1 MKKILHT
8 IYTCLLWMGFIGFAL
23 SGCKDDDLAKNN
35 GDVVEGVPITVNLNI
50 SGKAVTDVTVE
61 TRASGSNYSWLSDV
75 VICVFHGDGS
85 FEQIVTNYGDNS
97 SLTVDS
103 YADSEIDSYGNRRY
117 KVSFKSTSG
126 TKKLIAVAN
135 VADGGYWE
143 GLTTLLKD
151 VYVNKKT
158 FDEVKA
164 LIAGLNKNILK
175 QAASEDGV
183 PPFSIASS
191 SQMFMSGWNQN
202 VAFKTDGSVTRGDYG
217 SEIDNNVIAV
227 QMYRS
232 MANIT
237 FNIAAAPE
245 GARGTFI
252 PTSYRVYNIPTE
264 SYLMNDKQGGKVFA
278 LTSAIPGMDAK
289 TGYIHTASSPIGTAQ
304 GGNYSFNFYM
314 PENVQAEGSNATTG
328 GERDVLYQQRD
339 MWESQG
345 NSGAAPENKD
355 WTHAP
360 DQSTFVVIS
369 GTYESKSTATDEHYI
384 GNVEYTI
391 HLGDFSTETGS
402 LKNFS
407 VERNVSYTY
416 NVQVLGV
423 NNIVVEATTNNGE
436 KQPGAEGSIYDRAD
450 TEYAY
455 NLDAHYEQVFLE
467 YNLSNIVAELKKQ
480 NPSNNGELDE
490 AIANQ
495 LVLVIQ
501 SEAMDHNKDGV
512 VNKRGSLKPYKI
524 YADAIAQGEDAAA
537 KAKADILNGDMDGSA
552 TPTKGFDYKWIEFWP
567 QTGTTIAAY
576 PGMSSWAMD
585 ELGAEYGETEMVN
598 QQFYA
603 DADGKTNHGYG
614 NPQNLK
620 DVYDIIVAMG
630 KAVRSIYNNEQ
641 ITTGSMND
649 DGIIITDA
657 NAGTTNEPKYVARFT
672 AFVNEYYYLRHPLT
686 GAKVS
691 MWSVMTNKIPREM
704 IIAMSTKTSLDGN
717 SSYSKI
723 HSYISQLSMETFY
736 SDRAEDSNINAF
748 GMETY
753 NETPLYSFGEKE
765 STTGLSDSDG
775 RGNQKVLIGAST
787 TTTPQWSDY
796 IISSGNGWTQSV
808 GTDHSTHKLTDD
820 AYNLKAAY
828 SACMS
833 RNRDLN
839 GNGKIDENEIRW
851 YLASLNEYI
860 RMGIGANAISSAAKL
875 FTGDKTAMKNGATAT
890 SSDGYPSAYIKD
902 GSLYYT
908 SSSSGKRV
916 YWAIE
921 KGSYGAINSGY
932 DSSPL
937 PIRCIRVLPS
947 PSGKEGQDISSIT
960 GITSDLTYEELN
972 DKDLKVLKFEGR
984 LMSSLYRPT
993 RVSGSLDPHNEDQ
1006 GANSFYRGIFVAD
1019 DFLKDRGGKILGY
1032 TLSEITGN
1040 GSTMNNPC
1048 LSYEEGGYR
1057 NWRVPNLVELSAM
1070 NAAGLLND
1078 CYDAEYGRAASC
1090 TQFSNLEVRYGF
1102 ARSILIFCP
1111 GAKGDEL
1118 DLNFRIRCVRDVPAN
1133 YTFPTN

>member
-1 MKKILHT
+1 MFAGAM
-8 IYTCLLWMGFIGFAL
+8 LLTL
-23 SGCKDDDLAKNN
+23 VGCMDDDLVKKN

-103 YADSEIDSYGNRRY
+103 YADSEIDSNGNRRY
-117 KVSFKSTSG
+117 TVSFKSTSG
-126 TKKLIAVAN
+126 IKKLIAVAN

-164 LIAGLNKNILK
+164 LIAGLNKDILK

-202 VAFKTDGSVTRGDYG
+202 VEFKTDGSVTQGNYG
-217 SEIDNNVIAV
+217 SVIDNNVIAV
-227 QMYRS
+227 QIYRS

-252 PTSYRVYNIPTE
+252 PTSYRVYNIPTK
-264 SYLMNDKQGGKVFA
+264 SYLMNDKQGDNVFA

-314 PENVQAEGSNATTG
+314 PENVQNPGTIDTD
-328 GERDVLYQQRD
+328 GEVFNDLYQQRD
-339 MWESQG
+339 MW
-345 NSGAAPENKD
+345 NSEENAGAAPEKKD
-355 WTHAP
+355 WKYAP

-369 GTYESKSTATDEHYI
+369 GTYESKGTATGEDYI

-391 HLGDFSTETGS
+391 HLGDFSTATGS
-402 LKNFS
+402 LNNFS

-423 NNIVVEATTNNGE
+423 KNIVVEATTDNGE

-467 YNLSNIVAELKKQ
+467 YNLSNIVTELKKQ

-501 SEAMDHNKDGV
+501 SEAMDHNSDGV
-512 VNKRGSLKPYKI
+512 VNKRGSLKPYEI
-524 YADAIAQGEDAAA
+524 YVNNSANPAQ
-537 KAKADILNGDMDGSA
+537 AKADILAGNMDGSS

-567 QTGTTIAAY
+567 QTGTDIAAY
-576 PGMSSWAMD
+576 PGMSSWAREDLDGMVNSD
-585 ELGAEYGETEMVN
+585 FYEGDAQGHAEYLM
-598 QQFYA
+598 
-603 DADGKTNHGYG
+603 
-614 NPQNLK
+614 
-620 DVYDIIVAMG
+620 DVYDVIVEMG
-630 KAVRSIYNNEQ
+630 KKVKELYLSTDNILTVNSDAYPQAAGEIM
-641 ITTGSMND
+641 ITKNGND
-649 DGIIITDA
+649 
-657 NAGTTNEPKYVARFT
+657 YVARFT

-686 GAKVS
+686 GTKVS

-704 IIAMSTKTSLDGN
+704 IIAMSTKTSPDGN

-736 SDRAEDSNINAF
+736 SDRAEDSNLNAF

-753 NETPLYSFGEKE
+753 NETPLTYYFGKDE
-765 STTGLSDSDG
+765 STTNGLSDSDG
-775 RGNQKVLIGAST
+775 RENQKVLIGAST
-787 TTTPQWSDY
+787 TPQWSYY
-796 IISSGNGWTQSV
+796 INSSGNGWTQSV

-820 AYNLKAAY
+820 AYNLEVAY

-875 FTGDKTAMKNGATAT
+875 FTGDKTAMKKG
-890 SSDGYPSAYIKD
+890 DYPSAYIKD

-921 KGSYGAINSGY
+921 KGSYGAIDSDY

-960 GITSDLTYEELN
+960 GITSDATYEKLN
-972 DKDLKVLKFEGR
+972 DKGLTVLKFEGR

-993 RVSGSLDPHNEDQ
+993 RVPRSLDPHNEDKE
-1006 GANSFYRGIFVAD
+1006 GANSFYRGIFVAGD
-1019 DFLKDRGGKILGY
+1019 YLKDSEDNILGY

-1090 TQFSNLEVRYGF
+1090 TQFSNLDVRYGF
-1102 ARSILIFCP
+1102 ARSTLIYCP
-1111 GAKGDEL
+1111 GGNGNEL
-1118 DLNFRIRCVRDVPAN
+1118 GLHFRIRCVRDVPAG

>member
-1 MKKILHT
+1 M
-8 IYTCLLWMGFIGFAL
+8 
-23 SGCKDDDLAKNN
+23 DDDLAKNN
-35 GDVVEGVPITVNLNI
+35 GDVVEGVPITVSLNL
-50 SGKAVTDVTVE
+50 SGKASTDVTVE
-61 TRASGSNYSWLSDV
+61 TRASGSNFSWFSDV

-85 FEQIVTNYGDNS
+85 FEQIVTNYGEYNS
-97 SLTVDS
+97 LKVED
-103 YADSEIDSYGNRRY
+103 YAASVTDQDGNRRY
-117 KVSFKSTSG
+117 KVSFQSTSG
-126 TKKLIAVAN
+126 VKNLIAVAN

-143 GLTTLLKD
+143 DLVALLTD
-151 VYVNKKT
+151 VYNNQKS
-158 FDEVKA
+158 FDEVKS
-164 LIAGLNKNILK
+164 LIAGLNEDILK

-202 VAFKTDGSVTRGDYG
+202 VEFKTDGSVTKGDYG
-217 SEIDNNVIAV
+217 SVFENNVIAV
-227 QMYRS
+227 QVYRS
-232 MANIT
+232 MAHIT
-237 FNIAAAPE
+237 FNIAAAPK
-245 GARGTFI
+245 GAKGTFT
-252 PTSYRVYNIPTE
+252 PTSYRVYNIP
-264 SYLMNDKQGGKVFA
+264 SKGYLMNDTQSNNVFA
-278 LTSAIPGMDAK
+278 LTSAILGMDAK

-314 PENVQAEGSNATTG
+314 PENVQEAGTIAITEGNT
-328 GERDVLYQQRD
+328 EQLYQQRD
-339 MWESQG
+339 MWNSEG
-345 NSGAAPENKD
+345 NAGAAPEKKD
-355 WTHAP
+355 WKYAP

-369 GTYESKSTATDEHYI
+369 GTYESKSTTTGENYI

-391 HLGDFSTETGS
+391 HLGDFSATGS
-402 LKNFS
+402 LNNFS

-423 NNIVVEATTNNGE
+423 KNIVVEATTNNGE

-501 SEAMDHNKDGV
+501 SEAMDHNANGV
-512 VNKRGSLKPYKI
+512 VNKRGSLKPYEI
-524 YADAIAQGEDAAA
+524 YVNATDPTQ
-537 KAKADILNGDMDGSA
+537 AKADILNGNMDGSS

-567 QTGTTIAAY
+567 QTGTDIAAY
-576 PGMSSWAMD
+576 PGMSSWARESLVDMANSD
-585 ELGAEYGETEMVN
+585 FYEGKAQGHAEYLM
-598 QQFYA
+598 
-603 DADGKTNHGYG
+603 
-614 NPQNLK
+614 
-620 DVYDIIVAMG
+620 DVYDVIVEMG
-630 KAVRSIYNNEQ
+630 KKVKELYLSTNNTLVVNTGDYPKNVGEIM
-641 ITTGSMND
+641 ITKND
-649 DGIIITDA
+649 ND
-657 NAGTTNEPKYVARFT
+657 YVARFT

-686 GAKVS
+686 GTKVS

-736 SDRAEDSNINAF
+736 SDRAEDSNLNAF

-753 NETPLYSFGEKE
+753 NETPTHSFDKEE
-765 STTGLSDSDG
+765 STTDRLLDSDG
-775 RGNQKVLIGAST
+775 RENQKVLIGAST
-787 TTTPQWSDY
+787 TPKWSNY
-796 IISSGNGWTQSV
+796 INSSRNGWTQSV

-875 FTGDKTAMKNGATAT
+875 FTGDKTTMQKG
-890 SSDGYPSAYIKD
+890 DYPSAYIKD

-921 KGSYGAINSGY
+921 KGSYGAINSDY
-932 DSSPL
+932 DGSPL

-947 PSGKEGQDISSIT
+947 PSGRDNQDISSID
-960 GITSDLTYEELN
+960 GVNSDPTYEELT
-972 DKDLKVLKFEGR
+972 DKKSGLTVLKFEGR
-984 LMSSLYRPT
+984 LVPSLYRPT
-993 RVSGSLDPHNEDQ
+993 RVPGSLDPHNEDE
-1006 GANSFYRGIFVAD
+1006 GANSFYRGIFVAG
-1019 DFLKDRGGKILGY
+1019 DFLRDRRDNNNILGY

-1070 NAAGLLND
+1070 NAVGLLKD
-1078 CYDAEYGRAASC
+1078 CTDTDYGRAASC
-1090 TQFSNLEVRYGF
+1090 TQFSKLDVRYGF
-1102 ARSILIFCP
+1102 ARSTLIYCP
-1111 GAKGDEL
+1111 GAKGNEL
-1118 DLNFRIRCVRDVPAN
+1118 GLHFRIRCVRDVPDG
-1133 YTFPTN
+1133 YEFPTN

>member
-97 SLTVDS
+97 SLTVGS
-103 YADSEIDSYGNRRY
+103 YADSETDSDGNRRY
-117 KVSFKSTSG
+117 TVSFESTSG

-143 GLTTLLKD
+143 GLVDLLKE
-151 VYVNKKT
+151 VYDNKKS
-158 FDEVKA
+158 FDEVKE
-164 LIAGLNKNILK
+164 LIAGLNENILK

-202 VAFKTDGSVTRGDYG
+202 VEFKTDGSVTQGDYG
-217 SEIDNNVIAV
+217 SVIDNNVIAV

-232 MANIT
+232 MAHIT

-245 GARGTFI
+245 RAKGIFT
-252 PTSYRVYNIPTE
+252 PTSYRVYNIPTK
-264 SYLMNDKQGGKVFA
+264 SYLMNDTQGDGVFA
-278 LTSAIPGMDAK
+278 LTSAISGVEEK
-289 TGYIHTASSPIGTAQ
+289 TGYIHTASSIIGTAQ

-314 PENVQAEGSNATTG
+314 PENVQEAGTNAITG
-328 GERDVLYQQRD
+328 GNTEQLYQQRD
-339 MWESQG
+339 MWNSEG
-345 NSGAAPENKD
+345 NAGAAPEKKD
-355 WTHAP
+355 WKYAP

-369 GTYESKSTATDEHYI
+369 GTYESKSTTTGENYI

-391 HLGDFSTETGS
+391 HLGDFSATGS
-402 LKNFS
+402 LNNFS

-423 NNIVVEATTNNGE
+423 NNIVVEATTDNGE

-480 NPSNNGELDE
+480 GLSGDELDE

-501 SEAMDHNKDGV
+501 SEAMDHNSDGV
-512 VNKRGSLKPYKI
+512 VNKRGSLRPYKI
-524 YADAIAQGEDAAA
+524 YADAIARGEDAAA
-537 KAKADILNGDMDGSA
+537 EAKADILNGDMDGSA

-576 PGMSSWAMD
+576 PGMSSWARESLDGMANSD
-585 ELGAEYGETEMVN
+585 FYDGNAQGRAEYLM
-598 QQFYA
+598 
-603 DADGKTNHGYG
+603 
-614 NPQNLK
+614 
-620 DVYDIIVAMG
+620 DVYDVIVEMG
-630 KAVRSIYNNEQ
+630 KKVKALYLSTDNTLTVNSGAYPQAAGEIM
-641 ITTGSMND
+641 ITKNGND
-649 DGIIITDA
+649 
-657 NAGTTNEPKYVARFT
+657 YVARFT

-686 GAKVS
+686 GTKVS

-704 IIAMSTKTSLDGN
+704 IIAMSTKISPDGN

-736 SDRAEDSNINAF
+736 SDRAEDSNLNAF

-753 NETPLYSFGEKE
+753 NETPLTYSFGKEE
-765 STTGLSDSDG
+765 STTDGLSDSDG
-775 RGNQKVLIGAST
+775 RENQKTLIGASSKPSWDT
-787 TTTPQWSDY
+787 Y
-796 IISSGNGWTQSV
+796 INASGNGWTSSV
-808 GTDHSTHKLTDD
+808 GTDHANHKLTG
-820 AYNLKAAY
+820 AYRIQAAY

-839 GNGKIDENEIRW
+839 GNEKIDENEIRW

-875 FTGDKTAMKNGATAT
+875 FTGDKTAMKKGATAT

-921 KGSYGAINSGY
+921 KGSYGAINSDY

-960 GITSDLTYEELN
+960 GITSDATYEKLN
-972 DKDLKVLKFEGR
+972 DKGLTVLKFEGR
-984 LMSSLYRPT
+984 LVSSLYRPT

-1019 DFLKDRGGKILGY
+1019 NFLKDRGGKILGY

-1070 NAAGLLND
+1070 NAAELLD
-1078 CYDAEYGRAASC
+1078 SCYDAEYGRAASC
-1090 TQFSNLEVRYGF
+1090 TQFSNLDVRYGF
-1102 ARSILIFCP
+1102 ARSTLIYCP
-1111 GAKGDEL
+1111 GAKGNEL
-1118 DLNFRIRCVRDVPAN
+1118 SLRFRIRCVRDVPAG

>member
-1 MKKILHT
+1 M
-8 IYTCLLWMGFIGFAL
+8 
-23 SGCKDDDLAKNN
+23 DDDLVKNSGN
-35 GDVVEGVPITVNLNI
+35 VVEGVPITVNLNI

-103 YADSEIDSYGNRRY
+103 YVDSEIDSDGNRRY

-126 TKKLIAVAN
+126 IKKLIAVAN

-164 LIAGLNKNILK
+164 LIAGLNKGILK

-202 VAFKTDGSVTRGDYG
+202 VEFKTDGSVTQGDYG
-217 SEIDNNVIAV
+217 SVIDNNVIAV

-232 MANIT
+232 MAHIT

-245 GARGTFI
+245 RAKGIFT
-252 PTSYRVYNIPTE
+252 PTSYRVYNIPTK
-264 SYLMNDKQGGKVFA
+264 SYLMNDTQGDGVFA
-278 LTSAIPGMDAK
+278 LTSAISGVEEK
-289 TGYIHTASSPIGTAQ
+289 TGYIHTASSIIGTAQ

-328 GERDVLYQQRD
+328 EERDVLYQQRD
-339 MWESQG
+339 MWESEK
-345 NSGAAPENKD
+345 NAGAAPENKD

-369 GTYESKSTATDEHYI
+369 GTYESKSTATDEDYI

-391 HLGDFSTETGS
+391 HLGDFSATGS
-402 LKNFS
+402 LNNFS

-423 NNIVVEATTNNGE
+423 NNIVVEATTDNVE

-480 NPSNNGELDE
+480 DLSDDELDE

-501 SEAMDHNKDGV
+501 SEAMDHNSDGV

-585 ELGAEYGETEMVN
+585 ELGAEYGETKMVN

-603 DADGKTNHGYG
+603 DADGKTDHGYG
-614 NPQNLK
+614 DPQNLK

-630 KAVRSIYNNEQ
+630 KAVKSIYNNNGQ

-649 DGIIITDA
+649 DGIIIT
-657 NAGTTNEPKYVARFT
+657 NTGTSYSPKYVARFT

-686 GAKVS
+686 GTKVS

-704 IIAMSTKTSLDGN
+704 IIAMSTETSSDGN

-753 NETPLYSFGEKE
+753 NETPLFSFGKEE
-765 STTGLSDSDG
+765 STTDGLFDSDG
-775 RGNQKVLIGAST
+775 RENQKVLIGAS
-787 TTTPQWSDY
+787 TTPQWSDY

-875 FTGDKTAMKNGATAT
+875 FTGDKTAMKKG
-890 SSDGYPSAYIKD
+890 DYPSAYIKD

-921 KGSYGAINSGY
+921 KGSYGAIDSDY

-960 GITSDLTYEELN
+960 GITSDATYEELN
-972 DKDLKVLKFEGR
+972 DKGLTVLKFEGR

-1019 DFLKDRGGKILGY
+1019 DFLKDRGGNILGY

-1070 NAAGLLND
+1070 NAVGLLKD
-1078 CYDAEYGRAASC
+1078 CTDTNYGRAASC
-1090 TQFSNLEVRYGF
+1090 TQFSNLNVRYGF
-1102 ARSILIFCP
+1102 ARSTLIYCP
-1111 GAKGDEL
+1111 GAADNESERRY
-1118 DLNFRIRCVRDVPAN
+1118 RIRCVRDVPDG
-1133 YTFPTN
+1133 YEFPTN

>member
-8 IYTCLLWMGFIGFAL
+8 IYTSLLLVGLVTFNL
-23 SGCKDDDLAKNN
+23 TSCKDDELVKNN
-35 GDVVEGVPITVNLNI
+35 GDVVEGVPITVTMKLA
-50 SGKAVTDVTVE
+50 GTPAADVTVE

-75 VICVFHGDGS
+75 VICVFHGDGN
-85 FEQIVTNYGDNS
+85 FEQIVTNYGDNK
-97 SLTVDS
+97 SLEVDQ
-103 YADSEIDSYGNRRY
+103 YADSETDNYGNRRY

-143 GLTTLLKD
+143 GLTTLLKE

-164 LIAGLNKNILK
+164 LIAGLNKDILK

-202 VAFKTDGSVTRGDYG
+202 VEFKTDGSVTKGDYG
-217 SEIDNNVIAV
+217 SVIDNNVIAV

-232 MANIT
+232 MAHIT

-245 GARGTFI
+245 RAKGIFT
-252 PTSYRVYNIPTE
+252 PTSYRVYNIPTK
-264 SYLMNDKQGGKVFA
+264 SYLMNDTQGDGVFA
-278 LTSAIPGMDAK
+278 LTSAIPGMDAE

-314 PENVQAEGSNATTG
+314 PENVQNPGTNDTA
-328 GERDVLYQQRD
+328 GEVFNDLYQQRD
-339 MWESQG
+339 MWNSEG
-345 NSGAAPENKD
+345 NVGAAPEKKD
-355 WTHAP
+355 WKYAP

-369 GTYESKSTATDEHYI
+369 GTYESKSTTTGENYI

-391 HLGDFSTETGS
+391 HLGDFSATGS
-402 LKNFS
+402 LNNFS

-423 NNIVVEATTNNGE
+423 NNIVVEATTDNGE
-436 KQPGAEGSIYDRAD
+436 EQPGAEGSIYDRAD

-467 YNLSNIVAELKKQ
+467 YNLSNIVTELKKQ

-501 SEAMDHNKDGV
+501 SEAMDHNSDGV
-512 VNKRGSLKPYKI
+512 VNKRGSLKPYEI
-524 YADAIAQGEDAAA
+524 YVNNSANPAQ
-537 KAKADILNGDMDGSA
+537 AKADILAGNMDGSS

-567 QTGTTIAAY
+567 QTGTDIAAY
-576 PGMSSWAMD
+576 PGMSSWAREDLDGMVNSD
-585 ELGAEYGETEMVN
+585 FYEGDAQGHAEYLM
-598 QQFYA
+598 
-603 DADGKTNHGYG
+603 
-614 NPQNLK
+614 
-620 DVYDIIVAMG
+620 DVYDVIVEMG
-630 KAVRSIYNNEQ
+630 KKVKDLYLSTDNTLEVDNGNDPQSAGKIM
-641 ITTGSMND
+641 ITKNGND
-649 DGIIITDA
+649 
-657 NAGTTNEPKYVARFT
+657 YVARFT

-686 GAKVS
+686 GTKVS

-736 SDRAEDSNINAF
+736 SDRAEDSNLNAF

-753 NETPLYSFGEKE
+753 NETPTYSFEKEE
-765 STTGLSDSDG
+765 STTDGLSDSDG
-775 RGNQKVLIGAST
+775 RENQKVLIGAST
-787 TTTPQWSDY
+787 TPKWSNY
-796 IISSGNGWTQSV
+796 INSSGNGWTQSV

-875 FTGDKTAMKNGATAT
+875 FTGDKTAMKKGATAT

-921 KGSYGAINSGY
+921 KGSYGAIDSYY

-960 GITSDLTYEELN
+960 GITSDATYEKLN
-972 DKDLKVLKFEGR
+972 DKGLTVLKFEGR
-984 LMSSLYRPT
+984 LVSSLYRPT
-993 RVSGSLDPHNEDQ
+993 RVSGSLDPHNEDE

-1019 DFLKDRGGKILGY
+1019 DFLRDHRDIILGY

-1070 NAAGLLND
+1070 NAVGLLKD
-1078 CYDAEYGRAASC
+1078 CTDTDYGRAASC
-1090 TQFSNLEVRYGF
+1090 TQFSNLDVRYGF
-1102 ARSILIFCP
+1102 ARSTLIYCP
-1111 GAKGDEL
+1111 GGNGEEL
-1118 DLNFRIRCVRDVPAN
+1118 DWHFRIRCVRDVPDG
-1133 YTFPTN
+1133 YEFPTN

>member
-1 MKKILHT
+1 M
-8 IYTCLLWMGFIGFAL
+8 
-23 SGCKDDDLAKNN
+23 DDDLVKNSGN
-35 GDVVEGVPITVNLNI
+35 VVEGVPITVNLNI

-75 VICVFHGDGS
+75 VICVFEGDGS

-97 SLTVDS
+97 SLTVGS
-103 YADSEIDSYGNRRY
+103 YADSEIDSNGNRRY
-117 KVSFKSTSG
+117 TVSFKSTSG
-126 TKKLIAVAN
+126 IKKLIAVAN

-158 FDEVKA
+158 FDEVKE
-164 LIAGLNKNILK
+164 LIAGLNENILK

-202 VAFKTDGSVTRGDYG
+202 VEFKTDGSVTKGDYG
-217 SEIDNNVIAV
+217 SVFENNVIAV

-232 MANIT
+232 MAHIT

-245 GARGTFI
+245 GAKGTFT
-252 PTSYRVYNIPTE
+252 PTSYRVYNIP
-264 SYLMNDKQGGKVFA
+264 SKGYLMKDTQGDGVFA

-339 MWESQG
+339 MWESEK
-345 NSGAAPENKD
+345 NAGAAPENKD

-369 GTYESKSTATDEHYI
+369 GTYESKSTATDEDYI

-391 HLGDFSTETGS
+391 HLGDFSATGS
-402 LKNFS
+402 LNNFS

-436 KQPGAEGSIYDRAD
+436 EQPGAEGSIYDR
-450 TEYAY
+450 TGTKYAY
-455 NLDAHYEQVFLE
+455 NLDAHYEQIFLE
-467 YNLSNIVAELKKQ
+467 YNLSNIVTELKKQ

-501 SEAMDHNKDGV
+501 SEAMDHNANGV
-512 VNKRGSLKPYKI
+512 VNKRGSLKPYEI
-524 YADAIAQGEDAAA
+524 YVNNLTNPAQ
-537 KAKADILNGDMDGSA
+537 AKADILAGNMDGSS

-576 PGMSSWAMD
+576 PGMSSWARESLDGMANSD
-585 ELGAEYGETEMVN
+585 FYEGNAQGRVEYLM
-598 QQFYA
+598 
-603 DADGKTNHGYG
+603 
-614 NPQNLK
+614 
-620 DVYDIIVAMG
+620 DVYDVIVEMG
-630 KAVRSIYNNEQ
+630 KKVKELYLSTDNTLEVDNGNYPQSAGKIM
-641 ITTGSMND
+641 ITKNGND
-649 DGIIITDA
+649 
-657 NAGTTNEPKYVARFT
+657 YVARFT

-686 GAKVS
+686 GTKVS

-704 IIAMSTKTSLDGN
+704 IIAMSTKTSPDGN

-736 SDRAEDSNINAF
+736 SDRAEDSNLNAF

-753 NETPLYSFGEKE
+753 NETPTYSFDKEE
-765 STTGLSDSDG
+765 STTDGLSDSDG
-775 RGNQKVLIGAST
+775 RENQKVLIGAST
-787 TTTPQWSDY
+787 TTPQWSKY
-796 IISSGNGWTQSV
+796 INSSGNGWTQSV

-875 FTGDKTAMKNGATAT
+875 FTGDKTTMQKG
-890 SSDGYPSAYIKD
+890 DYPSAYIKD

-921 KGSYGAINSGY
+921 KGSYGAINSDY
-932 DSSPL
+932 DGSPL

-960 GITSDLTYEELN
+960 GITSDATYEKLN
-972 DKDLKVLKFEGR
+972 DNGLTVLKFEGR
-984 LMSSLYRPT
+984 LVSSLYRPT
-993 RVSGSLDPHNEDQ
+993 RVPGSLDPHNEDE
-1006 GANSFYRGIFVAD
+1006 GANSFYRGIFVAG
-1019 DFLKDRGGKILGY
+1019 DFLRDRRDNNNILGY
-1032 TLSEITGN
+1032 TLREITGN

-1090 TQFSNLEVRYGF
+1090 TQFSNLKVRYGF
-1102 ARSILIFCP
+1102 ARSTLIYCP
-1111 GAKGDEL
+1111 GGNGNEL
-1118 DLNFRIRCVRDVPAN
+1118 GLHFRIRCVRDVPDG
-1133 YTFPTN
+1133 YEFPTN

>member
-1 MKKILHT
+1 MNTKRILHT
-8 IYTCLLWMGFIGFAL
+8 WSAGLLVIGAMLLTFV
-23 SGCKDDDLAKNN
+23 GCMDDDLVKNSGN
-35 GDVVEGVPITVNLNI
+35 VVEGVPITVNLNI

-85 FEQIVTNYGDNS
+85 FEQIVTNYGDNG

-103 YADSEIDSYGNRRY
+103 YADSETDSDGNRRY

-135 VADGGYWE
+135 VADGSYWE
-143 GLTTLLKD
+143 GLVDLLKE
-151 VYVNKKT
+151 VYDNKKS

-164 LIAGLNKNILK
+164 LIAGLNKNILT

-191 SQMFMSGWNQN
+191 SQMFMSGWN
-202 VAFKTDGSVTRGDYG
+202 
-217 SEIDNNVIAV
+217 ENVIFGTNNSITSYGTYGDQSTRVAI

-252 PTSYRVYNIPTE
+252 PTSYRVYNIPTK
-264 SYLMNDKQGGKVFA
+264 SYLMNDKQGDNVFA

-289 TGYIHTASSPIGTAQ
+289 KGYIHTASSPIGTAQ

-314 PENVQAEGSNATTG
+314 PENVQNPGTNNTA
-328 GERDVLYQQRD
+328 GEVFNDLYQQRD
-339 MWESQG
+339 MWNSKG
-345 NSGAAPENKD
+345 NAGAAPENKD
-355 WTHAP
+355 WTYAP

-369 GTYESKSTATDEHYI
+369 GTYESKSTTTDEDYI

-391 HLGDFSTETGS
+391 HLGDFSTATGS
-402 LKNFS
+402 LNNFS

-423 NNIVVEATTNNGE
+423 NNIVVEATTDNVE

-450 TEYAY
+450 TEFAY

-480 NPSNNGELDE
+480 GLSVDELDE

-501 SEAMDHNKDGV
+501 SEAMDHNSDGV

-524 YADAIAQGEDAAA
+524 YADAIVQGEDAAA

-585 ELGAEYGETEMVN
+585 ELGAKYGETKMVN

-603 DADGKTNHGYG
+603 DADGETNNGYG
-614 NPQNLK
+614 DPQNLK

-704 IIAMSTKTSLDGN
+704 IIAMSTKTSPDGN

-736 SDRAEDSNINAF
+736 SDRAEDSNLNAF

-753 NETPLYSFGEKE
+753 NETPLYSFGKEE
-765 STTGLSDSDG
+765 STTDGLLDSDG
-775 RGNQKVLIGAST
+775 RENQKTLIGASSKPSWGT
-787 TTTPQWSDY
+787 Y
-796 IISSGNGWTQSV
+796 INASGNGWTSSV
-808 GTDHSTHKLTDD
+808 GTDHANHKLTG
-820 AYNLKAAY
+820 AYSIQAAY

-875 FTGDKTAMKNGATAT
+875 FTGDKTAMKKG
-890 SSDGYPSAYIKD
+890 DYPSAYIKD

-921 KGSYGAINSGY
+921 KGSYGAIDSDY
-932 DSSPL
+932 DGSPL

-960 GITSDLTYEELN
+960 GITSDATYEELK
-972 DKDLKVLKFEGR
+972 DKGLTVLKFEGR

-1019 DFLKDRGGKILGY
+1019 DFLKDRGGHILGY

-1090 TQFSNLEVRYGF
+1090 TQFSNLDVRYGF
-1102 ARSILIFCP
+1102 ARSTLIYCP
-1111 GAKGDEL
+1111 GGNGNEL
-1118 DLNFRIRCVRDVPAN
+1118 GLHFRIRCVRDVPAG

>member
-1 MKKILHT
+1 M
-8 IYTCLLWMGFIGFAL
+8 
-23 SGCKDDDLAKNN
+23 DDDLVKNSGN
-35 GDVVEGVPITVNLNI
+35 VVEGVPITVNLNI

-75 VICVFHGDGS
+75 VICVFHGNGS
-85 FEQIVTNYGDNS
+85 FEQIVTNYGDNG

-103 YADSEIDSYGNRRY
+103 YADSETDSDGNRRY
-117 KVSFKSTSG
+117 TVRFKSTSG

-143 GLTTLLKD
+143 GLVDLLKE
-151 VYVNKKT
+151 VYDNKKS
-158 FDEVKA
+158 FDEVKE
-164 LIAGLNKNILK
+164 LIAGLNENILK

-202 VAFKTDGSVTRGDYG
+202 VEFKTDGSVTKGDYG
-217 SEIDNNVIAV
+217 SVFENNVIAV

-232 MANIT
+232 MAHIT

-245 GARGTFI
+245 GAKGTFT
-252 PTSYRVYNIPTE
+252 PTSYRVYNIP
-264 SYLMNDKQGGKVFA
+264 SKGYLMNDTQGDGVFA

-339 MWESQG
+339 MWESEK
-345 NSGAAPENKD
+345 NAGAAPENKD
-355 WTHAP
+355 WTYAP

-369 GTYESKSTATDEHYI
+369 GTYESKSTTTGENYI

-416 NVQVLGV
+416 DVQVLGV
-423 NNIVVEATTNNGE
+423 KNIVVEATTDNGE

-480 NPSNNGELDE
+480 GLSDDELDE

-501 SEAMDHNKDGV
+501 SEAMDHNSDGV

-524 YADAIAQGEDAAA
+524 YADAIAQRKDAAEA
-537 KAKADILNGDMDGSA
+537 KANILNGDMDGSA

-576 PGMSSWAMD
+576 PGMSSWARESLDDMANSD
-585 ELGAEYGETEMVN
+585 FYEGNAQGHAEYLM
-598 QQFYA
+598 
-603 DADGKTNHGYG
+603 
-614 NPQNLK
+614 
-620 DVYDIIVAMG
+620 DVYDVIVEMG
-630 KAVRSIYNNEQ
+630 KKVKALYLSTDNTLTVNSDTYPQAAGEIM
-641 ITTGSMND
+641 ITKNGND
-649 DGIIITDA
+649 
-657 NAGTTNEPKYVARFT
+657 YVARFT

-686 GAKVS
+686 GTKVS

-704 IIAMSTKTSLDGN
+704 IIAMSTKTSPDGN

-736 SDRAEDSNINAF
+736 SDRAEDSNLNAF

-753 NETPLYSFGEKE
+753 NETPLTYSFGKEE
-765 STTGLSDSDG
+765 STTDGLSDSDG
-775 RGNQKVLIGAST
+775 RVNQKVLIGAST
-787 TTTPQWSDY
+787 TPQWSYY
-796 IISSGNGWTQSV
+796 INSSGNGWTQSV

-820 AYNLKAAY
+820 AYNLRAAY

-875 FTGDKTAMKNGATAT
+875 FTGDKTAMKKGATAT

-921 KGSYGAINSGY
+921 KGSYGAINNYY

-947 PSGKEGQDISSIT
+947 PSGKEDQDISSIT
-960 GITSDLTYEELN
+960 GITSDATYEKLK
-972 DKDLKVLKFEGR
+972 DKGLTVLKFEGR
-984 LMSSLYRPT
+984 LVSSLYRPT
-993 RVSGSLDPHNEDQ
+993 RVSGSLDPHNEDE

-1019 DFLKDRGGKILGY
+1019 DFLKDHRDNILGY

-1057 NWRVPNLVELSAM
+1057 KNWRVPNLVELSAM
-1070 NAAGLLND
+1070 NAAGLLDN
-1078 CYDAEYGRAASC
+1078 CYDDEYGRAASC
-1090 TQFSNLEVRYGF
+1090 TQFSNLDVRYGF
-1102 ARSILIFCP
+1102 ARSTLIYCP
-1111 GAKGDEL
+1111 GGNGNEL
-1118 DLNFRIRCVRDVPAN
+1118 GLHFRIRCVRDVPDG
-1133 YTFPTN
+1133 YEFPTN

>member
-1 MKKILHT
+1 M
-8 IYTCLLWMGFIGFAL
+8 
-23 SGCKDDDLAKNN
+23 DDDLVKNN

-97 SLTVDS
+97 SLAVDS
-103 YADSEIDSYGNRRY
+103 YADSKIDSNGNRRY
-117 KVSFKSTSG
+117 NVSFKSTSG

-143 GLTTLLKD
+143 GLTTLLKE

-164 LIAGLNKNILK
+164 LIAGLNKDILK

-191 SQMFMSGWNQN
+191 SQMFMSGWN
-202 VAFKTDGSVTRGDYG
+202 
-217 SEIDNNVIAV
+217 ENVIFGTNNSITSYGTYGDQSTRVAI

-245 GARGTFI
+245 GAKGTFT
-252 PTSYRVYNIPTE
+252 PTSYRVYNIPTK
-264 SYLMNDKQGGKVFA
+264 SYLMNDTQGDGVFA

-339 MWESQG
+339 MWESEK
-345 NSGAAPENKD
+345 NAGAAPENKD

-369 GTYESKSTATDEHYI
+369 GTYESKSTTTGENYI

-391 HLGDFSTETGS
+391 HLGDFSATGS
-402 LKNFS
+402 LNNFS

-423 NNIVVEATTNNGE
+423 NNIVVEATTDNGE
-436 KQPGAEGSIYDRAD
+436 EQPGAEGSIYDRAD

-467 YNLSNIVAELKKQ
+467 YNLSNIVTELKKQ

-501 SEAMDHNKDGV
+501 SEAMDHNSDGV
-512 VNKRGSLKPYKI
+512 VNKRGSLKPYEI
-524 YADAIAQGEDAAA
+524 YVNNSANPAQ
-537 KAKADILNGDMDGSA
+537 AKADILAGNMDGSS

-567 QTGTTIAAY
+567 QTGTDIAAY
-576 PGMSSWAMD
+576 PGMSSWAREDLDGMVNSD
-585 ELGAEYGETEMVN
+585 FYEGDAQGHAEYLM
-598 QQFYA
+598 
-603 DADGKTNHGYG
+603 
-614 NPQNLK
+614 
-620 DVYDIIVAMG
+620 DVYDVIVEMG
-630 KAVRSIYNNEQ
+630 KKVKELYLSTDNTLTVNSGAYPQAAGEIM
-641 ITTGSMND
+641 ITKNGND
-649 DGIIITDA
+649 
-657 NAGTTNEPKYVARFT
+657 YVARFT

-686 GAKVS
+686 GTKVS

-704 IIAMSTKTSLDGN
+704 IIAMSTKTSPDGN

-736 SDRAEDSNINAF
+736 SDRAEDSNLNAF

-753 NETPLYSFGEKE
+753 NETPLTYSFGKEE
-765 STTGLSDSDG
+765 STTDGLSDSDG
-775 RGNQKVLIGAST
+775 RKNQKTLIGASS
-787 TTTPQWSDY
+787 TPSWGTY
-796 IISSGNGWTQSV
+796 INASGNGWTSSV

-820 AYNLKAAY
+820 AYNLRAAY

-839 GNGKIDENEIRW
+839 GNEKIDENEIRW

-875 FTGDKTAMKNGATAT
+875 FTGDKTAMKKGATAT

-921 KGSYGAINSGY
+921 KGSYGAINSYY

-960 GITSDLTYEELN
+960 GITSDATYEKLN
-972 DKDLKVLKFEGR
+972 DNGLTVLKFEGR
-984 LMSSLYRPT
+984 LVSSLYRPT
-993 RVSGSLDPHNEDQ
+993 RVSGSLDPHNEDE
-1006 GANSFYRGIFVAD
+1006 GANSFYRGIFVAGD
-1019 DFLKDRGGKILGY
+1019 YLKDREDNILVY

-1057 NWRVPNLVELSAM
+1057 KNWRVPNLVELSAM
-1070 NAAGLLND
+1070 NAAGLLDD
-1078 CYDAEYGRAASC
+1078 CEDVEYGRAASC
-1090 TQFSNLEVRYGF
+1090 TQFSNLDVRYGF
-1102 ARSILIFCP
+1102 ARSTLIYCP
-1111 GAKGDEL
+1111 GANGNEL
-1118 DLNFRIRCVRDVPAN
+1118 GLHFRIRCVRDVPDG
-1133 YTFPTN
+1133 YEFPTN

>member
-8 IYTCLLWMGFIGFAL
+8 IYIRLLLVGFVAFTL
-23 SGCKDDDLAKNN
+23 TSCMDDDLVKNSGN
-35 GDVVEGVPITVNLNI
+35 VVEGVPITVNLNI
-50 SGKAVTDVTVE
+50 SGKAATDVAVE

-85 FEQIVTNYGDNS
+85 FEQIVTNYGDNK
-97 SLTVDS
+97 SLEVDQ
-103 YADSEIDSYGNRRY
+103 YADSETDDDGNRRY

-143 GLTTLLKD
+143 GLVDLLKE
-151 VYVNKKT
+151 VYDNKKS
-158 FDEVKA
+158 FDEVKK
-164 LIAGLNKNILK
+164 LIAGLNENILK

-202 VAFKTDGSVTRGDYG
+202 VEFKTDGSVTQGDYG
-217 SEIDNNVIAV
+217 SVIDKNVIAV

-232 MANIT
+232 MAHIT

-245 GARGTFI
+245 GAKGTFT
-252 PTSYRVYNIPTE
+252 PTSYRVYNIP
-264 SYLMNDKQGGKVFA
+264 SKGYLMKDTQGDGVFA

-314 PENVQAEGSNATTG
+314 PENVQEAGTNAITG
-328 GERDVLYQQRD
+328 GNTEQLYQQRD
-339 MWESQG
+339 MWNSEG
-345 NSGAAPENKD
+345 NAGAAPEKKD
-355 WTHAP
+355 WKYAP

-369 GTYESKSTATDEHYI
+369 GTYESKSTTTGENYI

-391 HLGDFSTETGS
+391 HLGDFSATGS
-402 LKNFS
+402 LNNFS

-423 NNIVVEATTNNGE
+423 NNIVVEATIDNGE
-436 KQPGAEGSIYDRAD
+436 EQPGAEGSIYDRTG

-467 YNLSNIVAELKKQ
+467 YNLSNIVTELKKQ

-501 SEAMDHNKDGV
+501 SEAMDHNSDGV
-512 VNKRGSLKPYKI
+512 VNKRGSLKPYEI
-524 YADAIAQGEDAAA
+524 YVNNSANPAQ
-537 KAKADILNGDMDGSA
+537 AKADILAGNMDGSS

-567 QTGTTIAAY
+567 QTGTDIAAY
-576 PGMSSWAMD
+576 PGMSSWAREDLDGMVNSD
-585 ELGAEYGETEMVN
+585 FYEGDAQGHAEYLM
-598 QQFYA
+598 
-603 DADGKTNHGYG
+603 
-614 NPQNLK
+614 
-620 DVYDIIVAMG
+620 DVYDVIVEMG
-630 KAVRSIYNNEQ
+630 KKVKELYLSTDNTLTVNSGAYPQAAGEIM
-641 ITTGSMND
+641 ITKNGND
-649 DGIIITDA
+649 
-657 NAGTTNEPKYVARFT
+657 YVARFT
-672 AFVNEYYYLRHPLT
+672 AFVNEYFYLRHPLT
-686 GAKVS
+686 GTKVS

-704 IIAMSTKTSLDGN
+704 IIAMSTKTSPDGN

-753 NETPLYSFGEKE
+753 NETPLTYYFGKDE
-765 STTGLSDSDG
+765 STTNGLSDSDG
-775 RGNQKVLIGAST
+775 RENQKTLIGALST
-787 TTTPQWSDY
+787 PSWDTY
-796 IISSGNGWTQSV
+796 INASGNGWTSSV
-808 GTDHSTHKLTDD
+808 GTDHANHKLTG
-820 AYNLKAAY
+820 AYRIQAAY

-839 GNGKIDENEIRW
+839 GNGQIDENEIRW

-860 RMGIGANAISSAAKL
+860 RMGIGAKAISSAAKL
-875 FTGDKTAMKNGATAT
+875 FTGDKTAMKKGATAT

-921 KGSYGAINSGY
+921 KGSYGAINSYY

-947 PSGKEGQDISSIT
+947 PSGKEGQDMSSIT
-960 GITSDLTYEELN
+960 GITSDATYEKLN
-972 DKDLKVLKFEGR
+972 DNGLTVLKFEGR
-984 LMSSLYRPT
+984 LVSSLYRPT
-993 RVSGSLDPHNEDQ
+993 RVSGSLDPHNEDE

-1019 DFLKDRGGKILGY
+1019 DFLRDRRDNILGY

-1057 NWRVPNLVELSAM
+1057 KNWRVPNLVELSAM
-1070 NAAGLLND
+1070 NAAGLLDD
-1078 CYDAEYGRAASC
+1078 CEDVEYGRAASC
-1090 TQFSNLEVRYGF
+1090 TQFSNLDVRYGF
-1102 ARSILIFCP
+1102 ARSTLIYCP
-1111 GAKGDEL
+1111 GGNGNEL
-1118 DLNFRIRCVRDVPAN
+1118 GWHFRIRCVRDVPDG
-1133 YTFPTN
+1133 YKFPTN

>member
-8 IYTCLLWMGFIGFAL
+8 IYTCLLWMGFVGFAL
-23 SGCKDDDLAKNN
+23 SGCKDDELVKNN
-35 GDVVEGVPITVNLNI
+35 GEVVEGVPITVNLNI

-75 VICVFHGDGS
+75 VICVFHGEGS
-85 FEQIVTNYGDNS
+85 FEQIVTNYGDNK
-97 SLTVDS
+97 SLEVDQ
-103 YADSEIDSYGNRRY
+103 YADSETDNDGNRRY

-143 GLTTLLKD
+143 GLVDLLKE
-151 VYVNKKT
+151 VYDNKRS
-158 FDEVKA
+158 FDEVKE
-164 LIAGLNKNILK
+164 LIAGLNENILK

-202 VAFKTDGSVTRGDYG
+202 VEFKTDGSVTQGDYG
-217 SEIDNNVIAV
+217 SVIDNNVIAV

-232 MANIT
+232 MAHIT

-245 GARGTFI
+245 RAKGIFT
-252 PTSYRVYNIPTE
+252 PTSYRVYNIPTK
-264 SYLMNDKQGGKVFA
+264 SYLMNDTQGGGVFA
-278 LTSAIPGMDAK
+278 LTSAISGVEEK
-289 TGYIHTASSPIGTAQ
+289 IGYIHTASSIIGTAQ

-314 PENVQAEGSNATTG
+314 PENVQEAGTNAITG
-328 GERDVLYQQRD
+328 EDTKQLYQLRD

-402 LKNFS
+402 LNNFS

-423 NNIVVEATTNNGE
+423 KNIVVEATTNIGE

-480 NPSNNGELDE
+480 GLSNDELDE

-501 SEAMDHNKDGV
+501 SEAMDHNSDGV
-512 VNKRGSLKPYKI
+512 VNKRGSLRPYKI

-576 PGMSSWAMD
+576 PGMSSWARESLDGMANSD
-585 ELGAEYGETEMVN
+585 FYEGNAQGRAEYLM
-598 QQFYA
+598 
-603 DADGKTNHGYG
+603 
-614 NPQNLK
+614 
-620 DVYDIIVAMG
+620 DVYDVIVEMG
-630 KAVRSIYNNEQ
+630 KKVKALYLSTDNTLTENSGAYPQAAGEIM
-641 ITTGSMND
+641 ITKNGND
-649 DGIIITDA
+649 
-657 NAGTTNEPKYVARFT
+657 YVARFT

-736 SDRAEDSNINAF
+736 SDRAEDSNLNAF

-753 NETPLYSFGEKE
+753 NETPLYSFGKKE
-765 STTGLSDSDG
+765 STTDGLLDSDG
-775 RGNQKVLIGAST
+775 RENQKTLIGASSKPSWGT
-787 TTTPQWSDY
+787 Y
-796 IISSGNGWTQSV
+796 IKASGNGWTSSV
-808 GTDHSTHKLTDD
+808 GTDHANHKLTG
-820 AYNLKAAY
+820 AYSIQAAY

-875 FTGDKTAMKNGATAT
+875 FTGDKTAMKKGATAT

-960 GITSDLTYEELN
+960 GITSDATYEELN
-972 DKDLKVLKFEGR
+972 DKGLKVLKFEGR

-993 RVSGSLDPHNEDQ
+993 RVSGSLDPHNEDE

-1019 DFLKDRGGKILGY
+1019 DFLMDRGDNILGY

-1090 TQFSNLEVRYGF
+1090 TQFSNLKVRYGF

-1111 GAKGDEL
+1111 GAKGNEL
-1118 DLNFRIRCVRDVPAN
+1118 DLYFRIRCVRDVPAN

>member
-1 MKKILHT
+1 MNTKRILHT
-8 IYTCLLWMGFIGFAL
+8 WSASLLVIGAML
-23 SGCKDDDLAKNN
+23 LTLVGCMDDDLAKNN

-50 SGKAVTDVTVE
+50 SGKAATDVAVE
-61 TRASGSNYSWLSDV
+61 TRASESNYSWLSDV

-85 FEQIVTNYGDNS
+85 FEQIVTNYGDNK
-97 SLTVDS
+97 SLEVDK
-103 YADSEIDSYGNRRY
+103 YADSETDNNGNRRY

-143 GLTTLLKD
+143 GLTTLLKE

-164 LIAGLNKNILK
+164 LIAGLNKDILK

-202 VAFKTDGSVTRGDYG
+202 VEFKTDGSVTQGDYG
-217 SEIDNNVIAV
+217 FVIDNNVIAV

-232 MANIT
+232 MAHIT

-245 GARGTFI
+245 RAKGIFT
-252 PTSYRVYNIPTE
+252 PTSYRVYNIPTK
-264 SYLMNDKQGGKVFA
+264 SYLMNDKQGDNVFA

-314 PENVQAEGSNATTG
+314 PENVQNPGTNDTD
-328 GERDVLYQQRD
+328 GEVFNDLYQQRD
-339 MWESQG
+339 MWNSAG
-345 NSGAAPENKD
+345 NAGAAPEKKD

-369 GTYESKSTATDEHYI
+369 GTYESKSTATDEDYI

-391 HLGDFSTETGS
+391 HLGDFSATSS
-402 LKNFS
+402 LNNFS

-423 NNIVVEATTNNGE
+423 DNIVVEATTDNGE
-436 KQPGAEGSIYDRAD
+436 EQPGAEGSIYDR
-450 TEYAY
+450 TGTKYAY

-467 YNLSNIVAELKKQ
+467 YNLSNIVTELKEQ

-501 SEAMDHNKDGV
+501 SEAMDHNSDGV

-524 YADAIAQGEDAAA
+524 YADAIAQGKDAAEA
-537 KAKADILNGDMDGSA
+537 KANILNGDMDGRV

-576 PGMSSWAMD
+576 PGMSSWARENLDGMANSD
-585 ELGAEYGETEMVN
+585 FYEGNAQGRAEYLM
-598 QQFYA
+598 
-603 DADGKTNHGYG
+603 
-614 NPQNLK
+614 
-620 DVYDIIVAMG
+620 DVYDVIVEMG
-630 KAVRSIYNNEQ
+630 KKVKELYLSTDNTLEVDNGNYPQSAGKIM
-641 ITTGSMND
+641 ITKNGND
-649 DGIIITDA
+649 
-657 NAGTTNEPKYVARFT
+657 YVARFT

-686 GAKVS
+686 GTKVS

-704 IIAMSTKTSLDGN
+704 IIAMSTKTSPDGN

-736 SDRAEDSNINAF
+736 SDRAEDSNLNAF

-753 NETPLYSFGEKE
+753 NETPTYSFDKEE
-765 STTGLSDSDG
+765 STTDGLSDSDG
-775 RGNQKVLIGAST
+775 RENQKVLIGAST
-787 TTTPQWSDY
+787 TTPQWSNY
-796 IISSGNGWTQSV
+796 INSSGNGWTQSV

-839 GNGKIDENEIRW
+839 GNGEIDENEIRW

-875 FTGDKTAMKNGATAT
+875 FTGDKTTMQKG
-890 SSDGYPSAYIKD
+890 DYPSAYIKD

-921 KGSYGAINSGY
+921 KGSYGAINSDY
-932 DSSPL
+932 DQSPL

-947 PSGKEGQDISSIT
+947 PSGKEGQDISSIR
-960 GITSDLTYEELN
+960 GITSDATYEKLN
-972 DKDLKVLKFEGR
+972 DKGLTVLKFEGR
-984 LMSSLYRPT
+984 LVSSLYRPT
-993 RVSGSLDPHNEDQ
+993 RVPGSLDPHNEDE
-1006 GANSFYRGIFVAD
+1006 GANSFYRGIFVAGD
-1019 DFLKDRGGKILGY
+1019 YLKDRSGSIEGY
-1032 TLSEITGN
+1032 TLFEITGN
-1040 GSTMNNPC
+1040 GFTMNNPC
-1048 LSYEEGGYR
+1048 LDHEEGGYK

-1070 NAAGLLND
+1070 NAVGLLKD
-1078 CYDAEYGRAASC
+1078 CTDTDYGRAASC
-1090 TQFSNLEVRYGF
+1090 TQFSNLNVRYGF
-1102 ARSILIFCP
+1102 ARSTLIYCP
-1111 GAKGDEL
+1111 GAADDE
-1118 DLNFRIRCVRDVPAN
+1118 FERHYRIRCVRDVPDG
-1133 YTFPTN
+1133 YEFPTN

>member
-103 YADSEIDSYGNRRY
+103 YADSEIDSDGNRRY

-164 LIAGLNKNILK
+164 LIAGLNKGILK

-202 VAFKTDGSVTRGDYG
+202 VEFKTDGSVTQGDYG
-217 SEIDNNVIAV
+217 SVIDKNVIAV

-232 MANIT
+232 MAHIT

-245 GARGTFI
+245 RAKGIFT
-252 PTSYRVYNIPTE
+252 PTSYRVYNIPTK
-264 SYLMNDKQGGKVFA
+264 SYLMNDTQGDGVFA
-278 LTSAIPGMDAK
+278 LTSAISGVEEK
-289 TGYIHTASSPIGTAQ
+289 TGYIHTASSIIGTAQ

-314 PENVQAEGSNATTG
+314 PENVQKAGTNAITG
-328 GERDVLYQQRD
+328 EDTKQLYQLRD

-345 NSGAAPENKD
+345 NSGAAPEKKD

-369 GTYESKSTATDEHYI
+369 GTYESKSTATDEDYI

-402 LKNFS
+402 LNNFS

-423 NNIVVEATTNNGE
+423 NNIVVEATTDNGE
-436 KQPGAEGSIYDRAD
+436 EQPGAEGSIYDR
-450 TEYAY
+450 TGTKYAY

-467 YNLSNIVAELKKQ
+467 YNLSNIVTELKKQ

-501 SEAMDHNKDGV
+501 SEAMDHNSDGV
-512 VNKRGSLKPYKI
+512 VNKRGSLKPYEI
-524 YADAIAQGEDAAA
+524 YVNNSANPAQ
-537 KAKADILNGDMDGSA
+537 AKADILAGNMDGSS

-567 QTGTTIAAY
+567 QTGTDIAAY
-576 PGMSSWAMD
+576 PGMSSWAREDLDGMVNSD
-585 ELGAEYGETEMVN
+585 FYEGDAQGHAEYLM
-598 QQFYA
+598 
-603 DADGKTNHGYG
+603 
-614 NPQNLK
+614 
-620 DVYDIIVAMG
+620 DVYDVIVEMG
-630 KAVRSIYNNEQ
+630 KKVKALYLSTDNTLTVNSGAYPQAAGEIM
-641 ITTGSMND
+641 ITKNGND
-649 DGIIITDA
+649 
-657 NAGTTNEPKYVARFT
+657 YVARFT

-686 GAKVS
+686 GTKVS

-704 IIAMSTKTSLDGN
+704 IIAMSTKTSPDGN

-736 SDRAEDSNINAF
+736 SDRAEDSNLNAF

-753 NETPLYSFGEKE
+753 NETPLTYSFGKEE
-765 STTGLSDSDG
+765 STTDGLSDSDG
-775 RGNQKVLIGAST
+775 RENQKVLIGAST
-787 TTTPQWSDY
+787 TPEWSSY
-796 IISSGNGWTQSV
+796 INSSGNGWTQSV

-839 GNGKIDENEIRW
+839 GNRKIDENEIRW

-875 FTGDKTAMKNGATAT
+875 FTGDKIAMKKGATAT

-921 KGSYGAINSGY
+921 KGSYGAIDDYY

-960 GITSDLTYEELN
+960 GITSDATYEELN
-972 DKDLKVLKFEGR
+972 DKGLTVLKFEGR
-984 LMSSLYRPT
+984 LVSSLYRPT

-1006 GANSFYRGIFVAD
+1006 EGANSFYRGIFVAGD
-1019 DFLKDRGGKILGY
+1019 YLKDSHGNIEGY
-1032 TLSEITGN
+1032 TLREITGN

-1048 LSYEEGGYR
+1048 LDYEEGGYRR

-1078 CYDAEYGRAASC
+1078 CKDVEYGRAASC
-1090 TQFSNLEVRYGF
+1090 TQFSNLDVRYGF
-1102 ARSILIFCP
+1102 ARSTLIYCP
-1111 GAKGDEL
+1111 GANGNEL
-1118 DLNFRIRCVRDVPAN
+1118 DLHFRIRCVRDVPDG
-1133 YTFPTN
+1133 YEFPTN

>member
-1 MKKILHT
+1 M
-8 IYTCLLWMGFIGFAL
+8 
-23 SGCKDDDLAKNN
+23 DDDLAKNN

-50 SGKAVTDVTVE
+50 SGKAATDVAVE
-61 TRASGSNYSWLSDV
+61 TRASESNYSWLSDV

-85 FEQIVTNYGDNS
+85 FEQIVTNYGDNK
-97 SLTVDS
+97 SLEVDQ
-103 YADSEIDSYGNRRY
+103 YADSETDNDGNRRY
-117 KVSFKSTSG
+117 TVSFKSTSG
-126 TKKLIAVAN
+126 TKKLIAVGN

-143 GLTTLLKD
+143 GLTTLLKE

-164 LIAGLNKNILK
+164 LIAGLNKDILK
-175 QAASEDGV
+175 KAASEDGV

-202 VAFKTDGSVTRGDYG
+202 VEFKTDGSVTRGDYG
-217 SEIDNNVIAV
+217 SVIDNNVIAV

-232 MANIT
+232 MAHIT

-245 GARGTFI
+245 RAKGIFT
-252 PTSYRVYNIPTE
+252 PTSYRVYNIPTK
-264 SYLMNDKQGGKVFA
+264 SYLMNDTQGDGVFA
-278 LTSAIPGMDAK
+278 LTSAISGVEEK
-289 TGYIHTASSPIGTAQ
+289 TGYIHTASSIIVTAQ

-314 PENVQAEGSNATTG
+314 PENVQEAGSNATTG

-339 MWESQG
+339 MWESEK
-345 NSGAAPENKD
+345 NAGAAPENKD

-369 GTYESKSTATDEHYI
+369 GTYESKGTATGEDYI

-391 HLGDFSTETGS
+391 HLGDFSTATGS
-402 LKNFS
+402 LNNFS

-423 NNIVVEATTNNGE
+423 NNIVVEATTDNGE

-480 NPSNNGELDE
+480 GLSDDELDE

-501 SEAMDHNKDGV
+501 SEAMDHNSDGV

-537 KAKADILNGDMDGSA
+537 EAKADILNGDMDGSA

-576 PGMSSWAMD
+576 PGMSSWARESLDGMANSD
-585 ELGAEYGETEMVN
+585 FYEGNAQGRAEYLM
-598 QQFYA
+598 
-603 DADGKTNHGYG
+603 
-614 NPQNLK
+614 
-620 DVYDIIVAMG
+620 DVYDVIVEMG
-630 KAVRSIYNNEQ
+630 KKVKDLYLSTDNTLTVNSGAYPQAAGEIM
-641 ITTGSMND
+641 ITKNGND
-649 DGIIITDA
+649 
-657 NAGTTNEPKYVARFT
+657 YVARFT

-686 GAKVS
+686 GTKVS

-753 NETPLYSFGEKE
+753 NETPLTYYFGKDE
-765 STTGLSDSDG
+765 STTNGLSDSDG
-775 RGNQKVLIGAST
+775 RENQKTLIGALST
-787 TTTPQWSDY
+787 PSWRTY
-796 IISSGNGWTQSV
+796 INASGNGWTSSV
-808 GTDHSTHKLTDD
+808 GTDHANHKLTG
-820 AYNLKAAY
+820 AYRTQAAY

-860 RMGIGANAISSAAKL
+860 RMGIGAEAISSAAKL
-875 FTGDKTAMKNGATAT
+875 FTGDKTTMQKG
-890 SSDGYPSAYIKD
+890 DYPSAYIKD

-921 KGSYGAINSGY
+921 KGSYGAINRDY
-932 DSSPL
+932 DQSPL

-960 GITSDLTYEELN
+960 GITSDATYEKLN
-972 DKDLKVLKFEGR
+972 DNGLTVLKFEGR
-984 LMSSLYRPT
+984 LVSSLYRPT
-993 RVSGSLDPHNEDQ
+993 RVPGSLDPHNEDHD
-1006 GANSFYRGIFVAD
+1006 ANSFYRGIFVAD
-1019 DFLKDRGGKILGY
+1019 DFLRDRGDNILGY

-1048 LSYEEGGYR
+1048 SSYKEGGYQ

-1090 TQFSNLEVRYGF
+1090 TQFSNLKVRYGF
-1102 ARSILIFCP
+1102 ARSTLIYCP
-1111 GAKGDEL
+1111 GGNGNEL
-1118 DLNFRIRCVRDVPAN
+1118 GLHFRIRCVRDVPAG

>member
-8 IYTCLLWMGFIGFAL
+8 IYIRLLLVGFVAFTL
-23 SGCKDDDLAKNN
+23 TSCMDDDLVKNSGN
-35 GDVVEGVPITVNLNI
+35 VVEGVPITVNLNI

-85 FEQIVTNYGDNS
+85 FEQIVTNYGDNG

-103 YADSEIDSYGNRRY
+103 YADSEIDSNGNRRY
-117 KVSFKSTSG
+117 TVSFKSTSG

-143 GLTTLLKD
+143 GLVDLLKE
-151 VYVNKKT
+151 VYDNKKS
-158 FDEVKA
+158 FDEVKE
-164 LIAGLNKNILK
+164 LIAGLNENILK

-191 SQMFMSGWNQN
+191 SQMFMSGWN
-202 VAFKTDGSVTRGDYG
+202 
-217 SEIDNNVIAV
+217 ENVIFGTNNSITSYGTYGDQSTRVAI
-227 QMYRS
+227 QMYRP

-252 PTSYRVYNIPTE
+252 PTSYRVYNIPTK
-264 SYLMNDKQGGKVFA
+264 SYLMNDKQGDNVFA

-289 TGYIHTASSPIGTAQ
+289 RGYIHTASSPIGTAQ

-314 PENVQAEGSNATTG
+314 PENVQKAGTNAITG
-328 GERDVLYQQRD
+328 EDTKQLYQLRD

-369 GTYESKSTATDEHYI
+369 GTYESKSTTTGENYI

-391 HLGDFSTETGS
+391 HLGDFSATGF
-402 LKNFS
+402 LNNFS

-423 NNIVVEATTNNGE
+423 KNIVVEATTNNGE

-455 NLDAHYEQVFLE
+455 NLDAHYEQVFWE

-501 SEAMDHNKDGV
+501 SEAMDHNANGV

-537 KAKADILNGDMDGSA
+537 EAKADILNGDMDGSA

-567 QTGTTIAAY
+567 QTGTDIAAY
-576 PGMSSWAMD
+576 PGMSSWARESLVDMANSD
-585 ELGAEYGETEMVN
+585 FYEGNAQGHAEYLM
-598 QQFYA
+598 
-603 DADGKTNHGYG
+603 
-614 NPQNLK
+614 
-620 DVYDIIVAMG
+620 DVYDVIVEMG
-630 KAVRSIYNNEQ
+630 KKVKELYLSTNNTLVVNTGNYPKNVGEIM
-641 ITTGSMND
+641 ITKND
-649 DGIIITDA
+649 ND
-657 NAGTTNEPKYVARFT
+657 YVARFT

-686 GAKVS
+686 GTKVS

-753 NETPLYSFGEKE
+753 NETPRYYFGKDE
-765 STTGLSDSDG
+765 STTNGLFDSDG
-775 RGNQKVLIGAST
+775 RENQKTLIEASS
-787 TTTPQWSDY
+787 TPSWDTY
-796 IISSGNGWTQSV
+796 INASGNGWTSSV
-808 GTDHSTHKLTDD
+808 GTDHANHKLTG
-820 AYNLKAAY
+820 AYRRQAAY

-839 GNGKIDENEIRW
+839 GNGEIDENEIRW

-860 RMGIGANAISSAAKL
+860 RMGIGANAISSVAKL
-875 FTGDKTAMKNGATAT
+875 FTGDKTTMQK
-890 SSDGYPSAYIKD
+890 DDYPSAYIKD

-921 KGSYGAINSGY
+921 KGSYGAIDSEY
-932 DSSPL
+932 DGSPL

-947 PSGKEGQDISSIT
+947 PSGRDNQDISSID
-960 GITSDLTYEELN
+960 GVNSDPTYEELT
-972 DKDLKVLKFEGR
+972 DKKSGLTVLKFEGR
-984 LMSSLYRPT
+984 LVSSLYRPT
-993 RVSGSLDPHNEDQ
+993 RVPGSLDPHNEDE
-1006 GANSFYRGIFVAD
+1006 GANSFYRGIFVAGD
-1019 DFLKDRGGKILGY
+1019 YLKDSSGSIEGY
-1032 TLSEITGN
+1032 TLFEITGN
-1040 GSTMNNPC
+1040 GFTMNNPC
-1048 LSYEEGGYR
+1048 LDHEEGGYK

-1070 NAAGLLND
+1070 NAVGLLKD
-1078 CYDAEYGRAASC
+1078 CTDTNYGRAASC
-1090 TQFSNLEVRYGF
+1090 TQFSNLNVRYGF
-1102 ARSILIFCP
+1102 ARSTWIYCP
-1111 GAKGDEL
+1111 GAANDE
-1118 DLNFRIRCVRDVPAN
+1118 FERRYRIRCVRDVPDG
-1133 YTFPTN
+1133 YEFPTN

>member
-1 MKKILHT
+1 MNTKRILHT
-8 IYTCLLWMGFIGFAL
+8 WSASLLVIGAML
-23 SGCKDDDLAKNN
+23 LTLVGCMDDDLVKNN

-103 YADSEIDSYGNRRY
+103 YADSETDSDGNRRY
-117 KVSFKSTSG
+117 TVSFESTSG

-143 GLTTLLKD
+143 GLVDLLKE
-151 VYVNKKT
+151 VYDNKKS
-158 FDEVKA
+158 FDEVKE
-164 LIAGLNKNILK
+164 LIAGLNENILK

-191 SQMFMSGWNQN
+191 SQMFMSGWN
-202 VAFKTDGSVTRGDYG
+202 
-217 SEIDNNVIAV
+217 ENVIFGTNNSITSYGTYGDQSTRVAI

-252 PTSYRVYNIPTE
+252 PTSYRVYNIPTK
-264 SYLMNDKQGGKVFA
+264 SYLMNDKQGDNVFA

-314 PENVQAEGSNATTG
+314 PENVQNPGTNDTD
-328 GERDVLYQQRD
+328 GEVFNDLYQQRD
-339 MWESQG
+339 MWESEK
-345 NSGAAPENKD
+345 NAGAAPENKD

-369 GTYESKSTATDEHYI
+369 GTYESKGTATGEDYI

-391 HLGDFSTETGS
+391 HLGDFSTATGS
-402 LKNFS
+402 LNNFS

-423 NNIVVEATTNNGE
+423 KNIVVEATTDNGE

-467 YNLSNIVAELKKQ
+467 YNLSNIVTELKKQ

-501 SEAMDHNKDGV
+501 SEAMDHNSDGV
-512 VNKRGSLKPYKI
+512 VNKRGSLKPYEI
-524 YADAIAQGEDAAA
+524 YVNNSANPAQ
-537 KAKADILNGDMDGSA
+537 AKADILAGNMDGSS

-567 QTGTTIAAY
+567 QTGTDIAAY
-576 PGMSSWAMD
+576 PGMSSWAREDLDGMVNSD
-585 ELGAEYGETEMVN
+585 FYEGDAQGHAEYLM
-598 QQFYA
+598 
-603 DADGKTNHGYG
+603 
-614 NPQNLK
+614 
-620 DVYDIIVAMG
+620 DVYDVIVEMG
-630 KAVRSIYNNEQ
+630 KKVKELYLSTDNTLTVNSGAYPQAAGEIM
-641 ITTGSMND
+641 ITKNGND
-649 DGIIITDA
+649 
-657 NAGTTNEPKYVARFT
+657 YVARFT

-686 GAKVS
+686 GTKVS

-704 IIAMSTKTSLDGN
+704 IIAMSTKTSPDGN

-736 SDRAEDSNINAF
+736 SDRAEDSNLNAF

-753 NETPLYSFGEKE
+753 NETPTYYFDKEE
-765 STTGLSDSDG
+765 STTDGLSDSDG
-775 RGNQKVLIGAST
+775 RKNQKVLIGAST
-787 TTTPQWSDY
+787 TPQWSNY
-796 IISSGNGWTQSV
+796 INSSGNGWIQSV

-839 GNGKIDENEIRW
+839 GNEKIDENEIRW

-875 FTGDKTAMKNGATAT
+875 FTGDKTAMKKGATAT

-921 KGSYGAINSGY
+921 KGSYGAINSYY
-932 DSSPL
+932 DGSAL

-960 GITSDLTYEELN
+960 GITSDATYEKLN
-972 DKDLKVLKFEGR
+972 DKGLTVLKFEGR
-984 LMSSLYRPT
+984 LVSSLYRPT
-993 RVSGSLDPHNEDQ
+993 RVSGSLDPHNEDE

-1019 DFLKDRGGKILGY
+1019 NFLRTGNPWQGY
-1032 TLSEITGN
+1032 TYTYTLGDIIGYDGTVTWN
-1040 GSTMNNPC
+1040 GGRYSNNGTMTNPC
-1048 LSYEEGGYR
+1048 AGYDQDGYT
-1057 NWRVPNLVELSAM
+1057 WRVPNLVELSAM
-1070 NAAGLLND
+1070 NAAGLLSPKPDGYGDND
-1078 CYDAEYGRAASC
+1078 VACC
-1090 TQFSNLEVRYGF
+1090 TQFTNQSVRYGF
-1102 ARSILIFCP
+1102 AFSSLIYCP
-1111 GAKGDEL
+1111 GAETQQINNQVL
-1118 DLNFRIRCVRDVPAN
+1118 IRCVRDVPAN

>member
-8 IYTCLLWMGFIGFAL
+8 IYIRLLLVGFVAFTL
-23 SGCKDDDLAKNN
+23 TSCMDDDLVKISGN
-35 GDVVEGVPITVNLNI
+35 VVEGVPITVNLNI

-85 FEQIVTNYGDNS
+85 FEQIVTNYGDNK
-97 SLTVDS
+97 SLEVDQ
-103 YADSEIDSYGNRRY
+103 YADSETDNDGNRRY

-143 GLTTLLKD
+143 GLTTLLKE

-164 LIAGLNKNILK
+164 LIAGLNKDILK

-202 VAFKTDGSVTRGDYG
+202 VEFKTDGSVTKGDYG
-217 SEIDNNVIAV
+217 SVIDNNVIAV

-232 MANIT
+232 MAHIT

-245 GARGTFI
+245 RAKGIFT
-252 PTSYRVYNIPTE
+252 PTSYRVYNIPTK
-264 SYLMNDKQGGKVFA
+264 SYLMNDTQGDGVFA
-278 LTSAIPGMDAK
+278 LTSAISGVEEK
-289 TGYIHTASSPIGTAQ
+289 TGYIHTASSIIGTAQ

-314 PENVQAEGSNATTG
+314 PENVQEAGTNAITG
-328 GERDVLYQQRD
+328 GNTEQLYQQRD
-339 MWESQG
+339 MWNSEG
-345 NSGAAPENKD
+345 NAGAAPEKKD
-355 WTHAP
+355 WKYAP

-369 GTYESKSTATDEHYI
+369 GTYESKSTTTGENYI

-391 HLGDFSTETGS
+391 HLGDFSATGS
-402 LKNFS
+402 LNNFS

-423 NNIVVEATTNNGE
+423 KNIVVEATTNNGE

-501 SEAMDHNKDGV
+501 SEAMDHNANGV
-512 VNKRGSLKPYKI
+512 VNKRGSLKPYEI
-524 YADAIAQGEDAAA
+524 YVNNLANPAQA
-537 KAKADILNGDMDGSA
+537 KANILDGNMDGSS

-567 QTGTTIAAY
+567 QTGTSIAAY

-585 ELGAEYGETEMVN
+585 NLEAIYPDESQMVN
-598 QQFYA
+598 QEFYA
-603 DADGKTNHGYG
+603 GADGITNNG
-614 NPQNLK
+614 NGDPKNLK
-620 DVYDIIVAMG
+620 DVYDVIVAMG

-649 DGIIITDA
+649 DGIIIT
-657 NAGTTNEPKYVARFT
+657 NTGTSSSPKYVARFT

-686 GAKVS
+686 GTKVS

-704 IIAMSTKTSLDGN
+704 IIAMSTKTSPDGN

-753 NETPLYSFGEKE
+753 NETPLTYYFGKDE
-765 STTGLSDSDG
+765 STTNGLSDSDG
-775 RGNQKVLIGAST
+775 RENQKTLIGALST
-787 TTTPQWSDY
+787 PSWDTY
-796 IISSGNGWTQSV
+796 ISASGNGWTSSV
-808 GTDHSTHKLTDD
+808 GTDHANHKLTG
-820 AYNLKAAY
+820 AYCKQTAY

-875 FTGDKTAMKNGATAT
+875 FTGDKTAMKKGATAT

-921 KGSYGAINSGY
+921 KGSYGAINSYY

-947 PSGKEGQDISSIT
+947 PSRKEGQDISSIT
-960 GITSDLTYEELN
+960 GITSDATYEKLN
-972 DKDLKVLKFEGR
+972 DKGLSLTVLKFEGR
-984 LMSSLYRPT
+984 LVSSLYRPT
-993 RVSGSLDPHNEDQ
+993 RVSGSLDPHNEDE

-1019 DFLKDRGGKILGY
+1019 DFLRDRWDNILGY

-1048 LSYEEGGYR
+1048 SSYEEGGYR
-1057 NWRVPNLVELSAM
+1057 KNWRVPNLVELSAM

-1090 TQFSNLEVRYGF
+1090 TQFSNLKVRYGF
-1102 ARSILIFCP
+1102 ARSTLIYCP
-1111 GAKGDEL
+1111 GGNGNEL
-1118 DLNFRIRCVRDVPAN
+1118 GLHFRIRCVRDVPDG
-1133 YTFPTN
+1133 YEFPTN

>member
-1 MKKILHT
+1 M
-8 IYTCLLWMGFIGFAL
+8 
-23 SGCKDDDLAKNN
+23 DDDLVKNSGN
-35 GDVVEGVPITVNLNI
+35 VVEGVPITVNLNI

-103 YADSEIDSYGNRRY
+103 YADSEIDSDGNRRY
-117 KVSFKSTSG
+117 TVSFKSTSG

-151 VYVNKKT
+151 VYDNKKT
-158 FDEVKA
+158 FDDVKA

-202 VAFKTDGSVTRGDYG
+202 VEFKTDGSVTQGDYG
-217 SEIDNNVIAV
+217 SVIDNNIIAV

-232 MANIT
+232 MAHIT

-245 GARGTFI
+245 RAKGIFT
-252 PTSYRVYNIPTE
+252 PTSYRVYNIPTK
-264 SYLMNDKQGGKVFA
+264 SYLMNDTQGDGVFA
-278 LTSAIPGMDAK
+278 LTSAISGVEEK
-289 TGYIHTASSPIGTAQ
+289 TGYIHTASSIIGTAQ

-314 PENVQAEGSNATTG
+314 PENVQEAGTNAITG
-328 GERDVLYQQRD
+328 EDTKQLYQLRD

-369 GTYESKSTATDEHYI
+369 GTYESKSTATDEDYI

-391 HLGDFSTETGS
+391 HLGDFSATGS
-402 LKNFS
+402 LNNFS

-423 NNIVVEATTNNGE
+423 KNIVVEATTDKGE

-480 NPSNNGELDE
+480 GLSDDELDE

-501 SEAMDHNKDGV
+501 SEAMDHNSDGV

-524 YADAIAQGEDAAA
+524 YADAIAQGKEAAEA
-537 KAKADILNGDMDGSA
+537 KANILNGDMDGRV

-576 PGMSSWAMD
+576 PGMSSWARESLYGMANSD
-585 ELGAEYGETEMVN
+585 FYEGNAQGRAEYLM
-598 QQFYA
+598 
-603 DADGKTNHGYG
+603 
-614 NPQNLK
+614 
-620 DVYDIIVAMG
+620 DVYDVIVEMG
-630 KAVRSIYNNEQ
+630 KKVKDLYLSTDNTLEVDNGNYPQSAGKIM
-641 ITTGSMND
+641 ITKNGND
-649 DGIIITDA
+649 
-657 NAGTTNEPKYVARFT
+657 YVARFT

-686 GAKVS
+686 GTKVS

-704 IIAMSTKTSLDGN
+704 IIAMSTETSSDGN

-753 NETPLYSFGEKE
+753 NETPLTYYFGKDE
-765 STTGLSDSDG
+765 STTNGLSDSGG
-775 RGNQKVLIGAST
+775 RENQKTLIGASS
-787 TTTPQWSDY
+787 TPSWDTY
-796 IISSGNGWTQSV
+796 INASGNGWTSSV
-808 GTDHSTHKLTDD
+808 GTDHANHKLTG
-820 AYNLKAAY
+820 AYRIQAAY

-875 FTGDKTAMKNGATAT
+875 FTGDKTAMKKGSTDT

-921 KGSYGAINSGY
+921 KGSYGAINSYY
-932 DSSPL
+932 DGSAL

-960 GITSDLTYEELN
+960 GITSDATYEKLN
-972 DKDLKVLKFEGR
+972 DKGLTVLKFEGR
-984 LMSSLYRPT
+984 LMSSLYRPA

-1006 GANSFYRGIFVAD
+1006 GANSFYRGIFVAGD
-1019 DFLKDRGGKILGY
+1019 YLKDRRGRIEGY
-1032 TLSEITGN
+1032 TLREITGN

-1048 LSYEEGGYR
+1048 LDHEEGGYK

-1070 NAAGLLND
+1070 NAVGLLD
-1078 CYDAEYGRAASC
+1078 ECYDDEYGRAASC
-1090 TQFSNLEVRYGF
+1090 TQFSNLNVRYGF
-1102 ARSILIFCP
+1102 ARSTLIYCP
-1111 GAKGDEL
+1111 GANGNEL
-1118 DLNFRIRCVRDVPAN
+1118 GLRFRIRCVRDVPDG
-1133 YTFPTN
+1133 YEFPTN

>member
-1 MKKILHT
+1 M
-8 IYTCLLWMGFIGFAL
+8 
-23 SGCKDDDLAKNN
+23 DDDLVKNSGN
-35 GDVVEGVPITVNLNI
+35 VVEGVPITVNLNI
-50 SGKAVTDVTVE
+50 SGKAVTDVTV
-61 TRASGSNYSWLSDV
+61 
-75 VICVFHGDGS
+75 VFQGDGS

-97 SLTVDS
+97 SLTVGS
-103 YADSEIDSYGNRRY
+103 YADSEIDSNGNRRY
-117 KVSFKSTSG
+117 NVSFKSTSG

-164 LIAGLNKNILK
+164 LIAGLNKGILK

-202 VAFKTDGSVTRGDYG
+202 VEFKTDGSVTQGDYG
-217 SEIDNNVIAV
+217 SVIDSNVIAV

-232 MANIT
+232 MAHIT

-245 GARGTFI
+245 RAKGIFT
-252 PTSYRVYNIPTE
+252 PTSYRVYNIPTK
-264 SYLMNDKQGGKVFA
+264 SYLMNDTQGDGVFA
-278 LTSAIPGMDAK
+278 LTSAISGVEEK
-289 TGYIHTASSPIGTAQ
+289 TGYIHTASSIIGTAQ

-339 MWESQG
+339 MWESEK
-345 NSGAAPENKD
+345 NAGAAPENKD

-369 GTYESKSTATDEHYI
+369 GTYESKSTATDEDYI

-391 HLGDFSTETGS
+391 HLGDFSATGS
-402 LKNFS
+402 LNNFS

-423 NNIVVEATTNNGE
+423 NNIVVEATTDNGE

-467 YNLSNIVAELKKQ
+467 YNLSNIVAELKKRGL
-480 NPSNNGELDE
+480 SDDELEE

-501 SEAMDHNKDGV
+501 SEAMDHNSDGV

-524 YADAIAQGEDAAA
+524 YADAIARGEDAAA
-537 KAKADILNGDMDGSA
+537 EAKADILNGDMDGSA

-585 ELGAEYGETEMVN
+585 ELGAEYGETKMVN
-598 QQFYA
+598 QEFYA
-603 DADGKTNHGYG
+603 GADGITNNG
-614 NPQNLK
+614 NGDPKNLK
-620 DVYDIIVAMG
+620 DVYDVIVAMG
-630 KAVRSIYNNEQ
+630 KAVKSIYNNEQ

-649 DGIIITDA
+649 DGIIIT
-657 NAGTTNEPKYVARFT
+657 NTGTSSSPNYVARFT
-672 AFVNEYYYLRHPLT
+672 AFVNEYFYLRHPLT
-686 GAKVS
+686 GTKVS

-704 IIAMSTKTSLDGN
+704 IIAMSTKTSPDGN

-736 SDRAEDSNINAF
+736 SDRAEDSNLNAF

-753 NETPLYSFGEKE
+753 NETPLTYYFGKDE
-765 STTGLSDSDG
+765 STTNGLSDSDG
-775 RGNQKVLIGAST
+775 RENQKTLIGASS
-787 TTTPQWSDY
+787 TPLWSYY
-796 IISSGNGWTQSV
+796 INFNRNGWTQSV
-808 GTDHSTHKLTDD
+808 GTDHANHKLTG
-820 AYNLKAAY
+820 AYRTQAAY

-860 RMGIGANAISSAAKL
+860 RMGIGAKAISSAAKL
-875 FTGDKTAMKNGATAT
+875 FTGDKTAMKKGATAT

-921 KGSYGAINSGY
+921 KGSYGAIDSYY

-960 GITSDLTYEELN
+960 GITSDATYEKLN
-972 DKDLKVLKFEGR
+972 DKGLTVLKFEGR
-984 LMSSLYRPT
+984 LVSSLYRPT
-993 RVSGSLDPHNEDQ
+993 RVSGSLDPHNEDE

-1019 DFLKDRGGKILGY
+1019 DFLRDRRDNILGY
-1032 TLSEITGN
+1032 TLREITGN

-1057 NWRVPNLVELSAM
+1057 RNWRVPNLVELSAM
-1070 NAAGLLND
+1070 NAAGLLDN
-1078 CYDAEYGRAASC
+1078 CYDDEYGRAASC
-1090 TQFSNLEVRYGF
+1090 TQFSNLDVRYGF
-1102 ARSILIFCP
+1102 ARSTLIYCP
-1111 GAKGDEL
+1111 GGNGNEL
-1118 DLNFRIRCVRDVPAN
+1118 GLRFRIRCVRDVPDG
-1133 YTFPTN
+1133 YEFPTN

>member
-1 MKKILHT
+1 MNTKRILHT
-8 IYTCLLWMGFIGFAL
+8 WSAGLLVVGAML
-23 SGCKDDDLAKNN
+23 LTLVGCMDDDLVKNSGN
-35 GDVVEGVPITVNLNI
+35 VVEGVPITVNLNI

-85 FEQIVTNYGDNS
+85 FEQIVTNYGDNK
-97 SLTVDS
+97 SLKVDQ
-103 YADSEIDSYGNRRY
+103 YADSETDNDGNRRY

-126 TKKLIAVAN
+126 IKKLIAVAN

-143 GLTTLLKD
+143 GLTTLLKE

-164 LIAGLNKNILK
+164 LIAGLNKDILK

-202 VAFKTDGSVTRGDYG
+202 VEFKTDGSVTQGDYG
-217 SEIDNNVIAV
+217 SVIDNNVIAV

-232 MANIT
+232 MAHIT

-245 GARGTFI
+245 RAKGIFT
-252 PTSYRVYNIPTE
+252 PTSYRVYNIPTK
-264 SYLMNDKQGGKVFA
+264 SYLMNDTQDDGVFA
-278 LTSAIPGMDAK
+278 LTSAISGVEEK
-289 TGYIHTASSPIGTAQ
+289 TGYIHTASSIIGTAQ

-314 PENVQAEGSNATTG
+314 PENVQEAGTNAITG
-328 GERDVLYQQRD
+328 EDTKQLYQLRD

-369 GTYESKSTATDEHYI
+369 GTYESKSTATDEDYI

-402 LKNFS
+402 LNNFS

-416 NVQVLGV
+416 DVQVLGV
-423 NNIVVEATTNNGE
+423 KNIVVEATTDNGE

-480 NPSNNGELDE
+480 GLSDDELDE

-501 SEAMDHNKDGV
+501 SEAMDHNANGV
-512 VNKRGSLKPYKI
+512 VNKRGSLKPYEI
-524 YADAIAQGEDAAA
+524 YVNATDPTQ
-537 KAKADILNGDMDGSA
+537 AKADILNGNMDGSS

-567 QTGTTIAAY
+567 QTGITIAAY
-576 PGMSSWAMD
+576 PGMSSWARESLDDMANSD
-585 ELGAEYGETEMVN
+585 FYEGNAQGYAEYLM
-598 QQFYA
+598 
-603 DADGKTNHGYG
+603 
-614 NPQNLK
+614 
-620 DVYDIIVAMG
+620 DVYDVIVEMG
-630 KAVRSIYNNEQ
+630 KKVKELYLSTDNTLEVDNGNYPQSAGKIM
-641 ITTGSMND
+641 ITKNGND
-649 DGIIITDA
+649 
-657 NAGTTNEPKYVARFT
+657 YVARFT

-686 GAKVS
+686 GTKVS

-704 IIAMSTKTSLDGN
+704 IIAMSTKTSPDGN

-736 SDRAEDSNINAF
+736 SDRAEDSNLNAF

-753 NETPLYSFGEKE
+753 NETPLTYSFGKEE
-765 STTGLSDSDG
+765 STTDGLSDSDG

-787 TTTPQWSDY
+787 TPQWSYY
-796 IISSGNGWTQSV
+796 INSSGNGWTQSV

-820 AYNLKAAY
+820 AYNLRAAY

-875 FTGDKTAMKNGATAT
+875 FTGDKSAMKKGATAT

-960 GITSDLTYEELN
+960 GI
-972 DKDLKVLKFEGR
+972 FA
-984 LMSSLYRPT
+984 
-993 RVSGSLDPHNEDQ
+993 GSYSP
-1006 GANSFYRGIFVAD
+1006 A
-1019 DFLKDRGGKILGY
+1019 
-1032 TLSEITGN
+1032 SE
-1040 GSTMNNPC
+1040 
-1048 LSYEEGGYR
+1048 
-1057 NWRVPNLVELSAM
+1057 
-1070 NAAGLLND
+1070 
-1078 CYDAEYGRAASC
+1078 
-1090 TQFSNLEVRYGF
+1090 
-1102 ARSILIFCP
+1102 LIFSCNC
-1111 GAKGDEL
+1111 L
-1118 DLNFRIRCVRDVPAN
+1118 IS
-1133 YTFPTN
+1133 

>member
-85 FEQIVTNYGDNS
+85 FEQIVTNYGDNK
-97 SLTVDS
+97 SLEVDQ
-103 YADSEIDSYGNRRY
+103 YADSETDNYGNRRY

-143 GLTTLLKD
+143 GLVDLLKE
-151 VYVNKKT
+151 VYDNKKS
-158 FDEVKA
+158 FDEVKK
-164 LIAGLNKNILK
+164 LIAGLNENILK

-202 VAFKTDGSVTRGDYG
+202 VKFKTDGSVTQGDYG
-217 SEIDNNVIAV
+217 SVIDNNNNVIAV

-232 MANIT
+232 MAHIT

-245 GARGTFI
+245 RAKGIFT
-252 PTSYRVYNIPTE
+252 PTSYRVYNIPTK
-264 SYLMNDKQGGKVFA
+264 SYLMNNTQGDGVFA
-278 LTSAIPGMDAK
+278 LTSAISGVEEKID
-289 TGYIHTASSPIGTAQ
+289 YIHTASSIIGTAQ

-314 PENVQAEGSNATTG
+314 PENVQEAGSNATTG
-328 GERDVLYQQRD
+328 GERDVLYQLRD

-423 NNIVVEATTNNGE
+423 NNIVVEATTDNGE

-501 SEAMDHNKDGV
+501 SEAMNHNANGV
-512 VNKRGSLKPYKI
+512 VNKRGSLKPYEI
-524 YADAIAQGEDAAA
+524 YVNATDPTQ
-537 KAKADILNGDMDGSA
+537 AKADILNGNMDGSS

-567 QTGTTIAAY
+567 QTGTDIAAY
-576 PGMSSWAMD
+576 PGMSIWARESLDGMVNSD
-585 ELGAEYGETEMVN
+585 FYEGNAQGHAEYLM
-598 QQFYA
+598 
-603 DADGKTNHGYG
+603 
-614 NPQNLK
+614 
-620 DVYDIIVAMG
+620 DVYDVIVEMG
-630 KAVRSIYNNEQ
+630 KKVKELYLSTDNTLEVDNGNYPQSAGKIM
-641 ITTGSMND
+641 ITKNGND
-649 DGIIITDA
+649 
-657 NAGTTNEPKYVARFT
+657 YVARFT

-686 GAKVS
+686 GTKVS

-736 SDRAEDSNINAF
+736 SDRAEDSNLNAF

-753 NETPLYSFGEKE
+753 NETPLYSFGKEE
-765 STTGLSDSDG
+765 STTDGLLDSDG
-775 RGNQKVLIGAST
+775 RENQKTLIGASSKPSWGT
-787 TTTPQWSDY
+787 Y
-796 IISSGNGWTQSV
+796 INASGNGWTSSV
-808 GTDHSTHKLTDD
+808 GTDHANHKLTG
-820 AYNLKAAY
+820 AYSIQAAY

-839 GNGKIDENEIRW
+839 GNGEIDENEIRW

-875 FTGDKTAMKNGATAT
+875 FTGDKTTMQKG
-890 SSDGYPSAYIKD
+890 DYPSAYIKD

-921 KGSYGAINSGY
+921 KGSYGAINSEY
-932 DSSPL
+932 DKSPL

-947 PSGKEGQDISSIT
+947 PSGRDNQDISSID
-960 GITSDLTYEELN
+960 GVNSDPTYEELT
-972 DKDLKVLKFEGR
+972 DKKSGLTVLKFEGR
-984 LMSSLYRPT
+984 LVSSLYRPT
-993 RVSGSLDPHNEDQ
+993 RVPGSLDPHNEDE
-1006 GANSFYRGIFVAD
+1006 GANSFYRGIFVAGD
-1019 DFLKDRGGKILGY
+1019 YLKDSSGSIEGY
-1032 TLSEITGN
+1032 TLFEITGN
-1040 GSTMNNPC
+1040 GFTMNNPC
-1048 LSYEEGGYR
+1048 LDHEEGGYK

-1070 NAAGLLND
+1070 NAVGLLKYCTDTN
-1078 CYDAEYGRAASC
+1078 YGRAASC
-1090 TQFSNLEVRYGF
+1090 TQFSNLNVRYGF
-1102 ARSILIFCP
+1102 ARSTLIYCP
-1111 GAKGDEL
+1111 GAANDESERRY
-1118 DLNFRIRCVRDVPAN
+1118 RIRCVRDVPDG
-1133 YTFPTN
+1133 YEFPTN

>member
-1 MKKILHT
+1 M
-8 IYTCLLWMGFIGFAL
+8 
-23 SGCKDDDLAKNN
+23 DDDLAKNN

-50 SGKAVTDVTVE
+50 SGKAATDVAVE

-85 FEQIVTNYGDNS
+85 FEQIVTNYGGNS

-103 YADSEIDSYGNRRY
+103 YADSETDPSGNRRY
-117 KVSFKSTSG
+117 TVSFKSTSG

-143 GLTTLLKD
+143 GLVDLLKE
-151 VYVNKKT
+151 VYDNKKS

-164 LIAGLNKNILK
+164 LIAGLNKNILT

-191 SQMFMSGWNQN
+191 SQMFMSGWNEGVIFGTN
-202 VAFKTDGSVTRGDYG
+202 TNNPITDYG
-217 SEIDNNVIAV
+217 TYGIQSTKVAI

-232 MANIT
+232 MAHIT
-237 FNIAAAPE
+237 FNIAAAPD
-245 GARGTFI
+245 GAKGTFT
-252 PTSYRVYNIPTE
+252 PTSYRVYNIPAK
-264 SYLMNDKQGGKVFA
+264 SYLMNDKQGDNAFA
-278 LTSAIPGMDAK
+278 LTSAISGMDAK
-289 TGYIHTASSPIGTAQ
+289 TGYIHTASSNIGTAQ
-304 GGNYSFNFYM
+304 GGSYSFNFYM
-314 PENVQAEGSNATTG
+314 PENVQNLGTNDTAGQDA
-328 GERDVLYQQRD
+328 YQQRD
-339 MWESQG
+339 MWNSEG
-345 NSGAAPENKD
+345 NAGAAPENKD
-355 WTHAP
+355 WTYAP

-369 GTYESKSTATDEHYI
+369 GTYESKSTTTDEDYI

-402 LKNFS
+402 LNNFS

-416 NVQVLGV
+416 DVQVLGV
-423 NNIVVEATTNNGE
+423 KNIVVEATTDNGE
-436 KQPGAEGSIYDRAD
+436 EQPGAEGSIYDRTG

-467 YNLSNIVAELKKQ
+467 YNLSNIVTELKKQ

-501 SEAMDHNKDGV
+501 SEAMDHNSDGV
-512 VNKRGSLKPYKI
+512 VNKRGSLKPYEI
-524 YADAIAQGEDAAA
+524 YVNNSANPAQ
-537 KAKADILNGDMDGSA
+537 AKADILAGNMDGSS

-567 QTGTTIAAY
+567 QTGTDIAAY
-576 PGMSSWAMD
+576 PGMSSWAREDLDGMVNSD
-585 ELGAEYGETEMVN
+585 FYEGDAQSHAEYLM
-598 QQFYA
+598 
-603 DADGKTNHGYG
+603 
-614 NPQNLK
+614 
-620 DVYDIIVAMG
+620 DVYDVIVEMG
-630 KAVRSIYNNEQ
+630 KKVKELYLSTDNTLTVNSGAYPQAAGEIM
-641 ITTGSMND
+641 ITKNGND
-649 DGIIITDA
+649 
-657 NAGTTNEPKYVARFT
+657 YVARFT

-686 GAKVS
+686 GTKVS

-704 IIAMSTKTSLDGN
+704 IIAMSTKTSPDGN

-736 SDRAEDSNINAF
+736 SDRAEDSNLNAF

-753 NETPLYSFGEKE
+753 NETPLTYSFGKEE
-765 STTGLSDSDG
+765 STTDGLSDSDG

-787 TTTPQWSDY
+787 TPQWSYY
-796 IISSGNGWTQSV
+796 INSSGNGWTQSV

-820 AYNLKAAY
+820 AYNLRAAY

-875 FTGDKTAMKNGATAT
+875 FTGDKSAMKKGATAT

-921 KGSYGAINSGY
+921 KGSYGAINSYY

-960 GITSDLTYEELN
+960 GITSDATYEKLN
-972 DKDLKVLKFEGR
+972 DKGLTVLKFEGR
-984 LMSSLYRPT
+984 LVSSLYRPT
-993 RVSGSLDPHNEDQ
+993 RVSGSLDPHNEDE

-1019 DFLKDRGGKILGY
+1019 DFLKDRRDNILGY

-1070 NAAGLLND
+1070 NAAGLLDN
-1078 CYDAEYGRAASC
+1078 CYDTDYGRAASC
-1090 TQFSNLEVRYGF
+1090 TQFSNLNVRYGF
-1102 ARSILIFCP
+1102 ARSTLIYCP
-1111 GAKGDEL
+1111 GANGNEL
-1118 DLNFRIRCVRDVPAN
+1118 GLHFRIRCVRDVPPG

>member
-1 MKKILHT
+1 
-8 IYTCLLWMGFIGFAL
+8 MGFIGFAL

-35 GDVVEGVPITVNLNI
+35 GDVVEGVPITVTMKLA
-50 SGKAVTDVTVE
+50 GTPAADVTVE

-85 FEQIVTNYGDNS
+85 FEQIVTNYGDNK
-97 SLTVDS
+97 SLEVDK
-103 YADSEIDSYGNRRY
+103 YADSETDTDGNRRY

-202 VAFKTDGSVTRGDYG
+202 VEFKTDGSVTQGDYG
-217 SEIDNNVIAV
+217 SVIDNNVIAV

-232 MANIT
+232 MAHIT

-245 GARGTFI
+245 RAKGIFT
-252 PTSYRVYNIPTE
+252 PTSYRVYNIPTK
-264 SYLMNDKQGGKVFA
+264 SYLMNDTQGDGVFA
-278 LTSAIPGMDAK
+278 LTSAISGVEEK
-289 TGYIHTASSPIGTAQ
+289 TGYIHTASSIIGTAQ

-328 GERDVLYQQRD
+328 EERDVLYQQRD
-339 MWESQG
+339 MWESEK
-345 NSGAAPENKD
+345 NAGAAPENKD

-369 GTYESKSTATDEHYI
+369 GTYESKSTATDEDYI

-391 HLGDFSTETGS
+391 HLGDFSATGS
-402 LKNFS
+402 LNNFS

-423 NNIVVEATTNNGE
+423 KNIVVEATTDNGE

-480 NPSNNGELDE
+480 GLSNDELNE

-501 SEAMDHNKDGV
+501 SEAMDHNSDGV
-512 VNKRGSLKPYKI
+512 VNKRGSLKPYEI
-524 YADAIAQGEDAAA
+524 YVNNSANPAQ
-537 KAKADILNGDMDGSA
+537 AKADILAGNMDGSA

-576 PGMSSWAMD
+576 PGMSSWAREDLDGMVNSD
-585 ELGAEYGETEMVN
+585 FYEGDAQGHAEYLM
-598 QQFYA
+598 
-603 DADGKTNHGYG
+603 
-614 NPQNLK
+614 
-620 DVYDIIVAMG
+620 DVYDVIVEMG
-630 KAVRSIYNNEQ
+630 KKVKALYLSTDNTLTVNSGAYPQAAGEIM
-641 ITTGSMND
+641 ITKNGND
-649 DGIIITDA
+649 
-657 NAGTTNEPKYVARFT
+657 YVARFT

-686 GAKVS
+686 GTKVS

-704 IIAMSTKTSLDGN
+704 IIAMSTKTSPDGN

-736 SDRAEDSNINAF
+736 SDRAEDSNLNAF

-753 NETPLYSFGEKE
+753 NETPLTYSFGKEE
-765 STTGLSDSDG
+765 STTDGLSDSDG
-775 RGNQKVLIGAST
+775 RENQKVLIGAST
-787 TTTPQWSDY
+787 TPEWSSY
-796 IISSGNGWTQSV
+796 INSSGNGWTQSV

-839 GNGKIDENEIRW
+839 GNRKIDENEIRW

-875 FTGDKTAMKNGATAT
+875 FTGDKIAMKKGATAT

-921 KGSYGAINSGY
+921 KGSYGAIDDYY

-960 GITSDLTYEELN
+960 GITSDATYEELN
-972 DKDLKVLKFEGR
+972 DKGLTVLKFEGR
-984 LMSSLYRPT
+984 LVSSLYRPT

-1006 GANSFYRGIFVAD
+1006 EGANSFYRGIFVAGD
-1019 DFLKDRGGKILGY
+1019 YLKDSHGNIEGY
-1032 TLSEITGN
+1032 TLREITGN

-1048 LSYEEGGYR
+1048 LDYEEGGYRR

-1078 CYDAEYGRAASC
+1078 CKDVEYGRAASC
-1090 TQFSNLEVRYGF
+1090 TQFSNLNVRYGF
-1102 ARSILIFCP
+1102 ARSTLIYCP
-1111 GAKGDEL
+1111 GANGNEL
-1118 DLNFRIRCVRDVPAN
+1118 DLHFRIRCVRDVPDG
-1133 YTFPTN
+1133 YEFPTN

>member
-1 MKKILHT
+1 M
-8 IYTCLLWMGFIGFAL
+8 
-23 SGCKDDDLAKNN
+23 DDDLAKNN
-35 GDVVEGVPITVNLNI
+35 GDVVEGVPITVSLNL
-50 SGKAVTDVTVE
+50 SGKASTDVTVE
-61 TRASGSNYSWLSDV
+61 TRASGSNFSWFSDV

-85 FEQIVTNYGDNS
+85 FEQIVTNYGDNK
-97 SLTVDS
+97 SLKVEQ
-103 YADSEIDSYGNRRY
+103 YADSETDNDGNRRY
-117 KVSFKSTSG
+117 EVSFQSTSG
-126 TKKLIAVAN
+126 VKNLIAVAN

-143 GLTTLLKD
+143 DLVALLTD
-151 VYVNKKT
+151 VYNNQKS
-158 FDEVKA
+158 FDEVKS
-164 LIAGLNKNILK
+164 LIAGLNEDILK
-175 QAASEDGV
+175 HAASEDGV

-202 VAFKTDGSVTRGDYG
+202 VEFKTDGSVTKGDYG
-217 SEIDNNVIAV
+217 SVFENNVIAV
-227 QMYRS
+227 QVYRS
-232 MANIT
+232 MAHIT

-245 GARGTFI
+245 GAKGTFT
-252 PTSYRVYNIPTE
+252 PTSYRVYNIP
-264 SYLMNDKQGGKVFA
+264 SKGYLMNDTQGDGVFA

-339 MWESQG
+339 MWESEK
-345 NSGAAPENKD
+345 NAGAAPENKD

-369 GTYESKSTATDEHYI
+369 GTYESKGTATGEDYI

-391 HLGDFSTETGS
+391 HLGDFSTATGS
-402 LKNFS
+402 LNNFS

-423 NNIVVEATTNNGE
+423 NNIVVEATTDNGE
-436 KQPGAEGSIYDRAD
+436 EQPGAEGSIYDRAD

-467 YNLSNIVAELKKQ
+467 YNLSNIVTELKKQ

-501 SEAMDHNKDGV
+501 SEAMDHNSDGV
-512 VNKRGSLKPYKI
+512 VNKRGSLKPYEI
-524 YADAIAQGEDAAA
+524 YVNNSANPAQ
-537 KAKADILNGDMDGSA
+537 AKADILAGNMDGSS

-567 QTGTTIAAY
+567 QTGTDIAAY
-576 PGMSSWAMD
+576 PGMSSWARED
-585 ELGAEYGETEMVN
+585 LDGMVN
-598 QQFYA
+598 SDFYEG
-603 DADGKTNHGYG
+603 DAQSHAVY
-614 NPQNLK
+614 LM
-620 DVYDIIVAMG
+620 DVYDVIVEMG
-630 KAVRSIYNNEQ
+630 KKVKELYLSTDNTLTVNSDAYPQAAGEIM
-641 ITTGSMND
+641 ITKNGND
-649 DGIIITDA
+649 
-657 NAGTTNEPKYVARFT
+657 YVARFT

-686 GAKVS
+686 GTKVS

-704 IIAMSTKTSLDGN
+704 IIAMSTETSPDGN

-736 SDRAEDSNINAF
+736 SDRAEDSNLNAF

-753 NETPLYSFGEKE
+753 NETPLTYSFGKEE
-765 STTGLSDSDG
+765 STTDELSDSDG
-775 RGNQKVLIGAST
+775 RENQKVLIGAST
-787 TTTPQWSDY
+787 TPQWSNY
-796 IISSGNGWTQSV
+796 IKSSGNGWTQSV

-875 FTGDKTAMKNGATAT
+875 FTGDKTAMKKGTTAT

-960 GITSDLTYEELN
+960 GITSDATYEKLN
-972 DKDLKVLKFEGR
+972 DKGLTVLKFEGR

-993 RVSGSLDPHNEDQ
+993 RVPDSLDPHNEDQ
-1006 GANSFYRGIFVAD
+1006 EGANSFYRGIFVAGD
-1019 DFLKDRGGKILGY
+1019 YLKDREDNILGY

-1048 LSYEEGGYR
+1048 LDHEEGGYE

-1070 NAAGLLND
+1070 NAAGLLDN
-1078 CYDAEYGRAASC
+1078 CYDDEYGRAASC
-1090 TQFSNLEVRYGF
+1090 TQFSNLDVRYGF
-1102 ARSILIFCP
+1102 ARSTLIYCP
-1111 GAKGDEL
+1111 GAKGNEL
-1118 DLNFRIRCVRDVPAN
+1118 SWRFRIRCVRDVPAG

>member
-1 MKKILHT
+1 M
-8 IYTCLLWMGFIGFAL
+8 
-23 SGCKDDDLAKNN
+23 DDDLAKNSGN
-35 GDVVEGVPITVNLNI
+35 VVEGVPITVNLNI

-103 YADSEIDSYGNRRY
+103 YADSEIDSDGNRRY

-164 LIAGLNKNILK
+164 LIAGLNKGILK

-202 VAFKTDGSVTRGDYG
+202 VEFKTDGSVTQGDYG
-217 SEIDNNVIAV
+217 SVIDNNVIAV

-232 MANIT
+232 MAHIT

-245 GARGTFI
+245 RAKGIFT
-252 PTSYRVYNIPTE
+252 PTSYRVYNIPTK
-264 SYLMNDKQGGKVFA
+264 SYLMNDTQGDGVFA
-278 LTSAIPGMDAK
+278 LTSAISGVEEK
-289 TGYIHTASSPIGTAQ
+289 TGYIHTASSIIGTAQ

-339 MWESQG
+339 MWESEK
-345 NSGAAPENKD
+345 NAGAAPENKD

-369 GTYESKSTATDEHYI
+369 GTYESKSTATDEDYI

-391 HLGDFSTETGS
+391 HLGDFSATGS
-402 LKNFS
+402 LNNFS

-423 NNIVVEATTNNGE
+423 NNIVVEATTDNGE

-467 YNLSNIVAELKKQ
+467 YNLSNIVAELKERGL
-480 NPSNNGELDE
+480 SDDELEE

-501 SEAMDHNKDGV
+501 SEAMDHNSDGV

-524 YADAIAQGEDAAA
+524 YADAIARGEDAAA
-537 KAKADILNGDMDGSA
+537 EAKADILNGDMDGSA

-576 PGMSSWAMD
+576 PGMSSWARESLDGMANSD
-585 ELGAEYGETEMVN
+585 FYEGNAQGRAEYLM
-598 QQFYA
+598 
-603 DADGKTNHGYG
+603 
-614 NPQNLK
+614 
-620 DVYDIIVAMG
+620 DVYDVIVEMG
-630 KAVRSIYNNEQ
+630 KKVKALYLSTDNTLTVNSGAYPQAAGEIM
-641 ITTGSMND
+641 ITKNGND
-649 DGIIITDA
+649 
-657 NAGTTNEPKYVARFT
+657 YVARFT

-686 GAKVS
+686 GTKVS

-704 IIAMSTKTSLDGN
+704 IIAMSTETSPDGN

-736 SDRAEDSNINAF
+736 SDRAEDSNLNAF

-753 NETPLYSFGEKE
+753 NETPLTYSFGKEE
-765 STTGLSDSDG
+765 STTDGLSDSDG
-775 RGNQKVLIGAST
+775 RENQKTLIGASSKPSWDT
-787 TTTPQWSDY
+787 Y
-796 IISSGNGWTQSV
+796 INASGNGWTSSV
-808 GTDHSTHKLTDD
+808 GTDHANHKLTG
-820 AYNLKAAY
+820 AYSIQAAY

-839 GNGKIDENEIRW
+839 GNEKIDENEIRW

-875 FTGDKTAMKNGATAT
+875 FTGDKTAMKKGATAT

-921 KGSYGAINSGY
+921 KGSYGAIDSYY

-960 GITSDLTYEELN
+960 GITSDATYEKLN
-972 DKDLKVLKFEGR
+972 DKGLTVLKFEGR
-984 LMSSLYRPT
+984 LVSSLYRPT

-1019 DFLKDRGGKILGY
+1019 DFLRDRRDNILGY

-1048 LSYEEGGYR
+1048 SDHEEGGYK

-1070 NAAGLLND
+1070 NAAGLLDD
-1078 CYDAEYGRAASC
+1078 CYDDEYGRAASC
-1090 TQFSNLEVRYGF
+1090 TQFSNLDVRYGF
-1102 ARSILIFCP
+1102 ARSTLIYCP
-1111 GAKGDEL
+1111 GANGNEL
-1118 DLNFRIRCVRDVPAN
+1118 GLRFRIRCVRDVPDG
-1133 YTFPTN
+1133 YEFPTN

>member
-8 IYTCLLWMGFIGFAL
+8 IYTCLLWMGFVCFAL
-23 SGCKDDDLAKNN
+23 SGCKDDELVKNN
-35 GDVVEGVPITVNLNI
+35 GEVVEGVPITVNLNI
-50 SGKAVTDVTVE
+50 SGKAATDVAVE

-85 FEQIVTNYGDNS
+85 FEQIVTNYGDNK
-97 SLTVDS
+97 SLEVDQ
-103 YADSEIDSYGNRRY
+103 YADSETDNDGNRRY

-143 GLTTLLKD
+143 GLTTLLKE

-158 FDEVKA
+158 FDEVEA
-164 LIAGLNKNILK
+164 LIAGLNKVILK

-202 VAFKTDGSVTRGDYG
+202 VEFKTDGSVTQGDYG
-217 SEIDNNVIAV
+217 SVIDNNVIAV

-232 MANIT
+232 MAHIT

-245 GARGTFI
+245 RAKGIFT
-252 PTSYRVYNIPTE
+252 PTSYRVYNIPTK
-264 SYLMNDKQGGKVFA
+264 SYLMNDKQGDNVFA
-278 LTSAIPGMDAK
+278 LTSAILGMDAK

-314 PENVQAEGSNATTG
+314 PENVQNPGTNDTA
-328 GERDVLYQQRD
+328 GEVFNDLYQQRD
-339 MWESQG
+339 MWNSEG
-345 NSGAAPENKD
+345 NAGAAPEKKD
-355 WTHAP
+355 WKYAP

-369 GTYESKSTATDEHYI
+369 GTYESKSTTTGENYI

-391 HLGDFSTETGS
+391 HLGDFSATGS
-402 LKNFS
+402 LNNFS

-416 NVQVLGV
+416 NVQVLSV
-423 NNIVVEATTNNGE
+423 NNIVVEATTDNGE
-436 KQPGAEGSIYDRAD
+436 EQPGAEGSIYDRED

-467 YNLSNIVAELKKQ
+467 YNLSNIVTELKKQ

-501 SEAMDHNKDGV
+501 SEAMDHNSDGV
-512 VNKRGSLKPYKI
+512 VNKRGSLKPYEI
-524 YADAIAQGEDAAA
+524 YVNNSANPAQ
-537 KAKADILNGDMDGSA
+537 AKADILAGNMDGSS

-567 QTGTTIAAY
+567 QTGTDIAAY
-576 PGMSSWAMD
+576 PGMSSWAREDLDGMVNSD
-585 ELGAEYGETEMVN
+585 FYEGDAQGHAEYLM
-598 QQFYA
+598 
-603 DADGKTNHGYG
+603 
-614 NPQNLK
+614 
-620 DVYDIIVAMG
+620 DVYDVIVEMG
-630 KAVRSIYNNEQ
+630 KKVKELYLSTDNTLTVNSGAYPQAAGEIM
-641 ITTGSMND
+641 ITKNGND
-649 DGIIITDA
+649 
-657 NAGTTNEPKYVARFT
+657 YVARFT

-686 GAKVS
+686 GTKVS

-704 IIAMSTKTSLDGN
+704 IIAMSTKTSPDGN

-736 SDRAEDSNINAF
+736 SDRAEDSNLNAF

-753 NETPLYSFGEKE
+753 NETPLTYSFGKEE
-765 STTGLSDSDG
+765 STTDGLSDSDG
-775 RGNQKVLIGAST
+775 RKNQKTLIGASS
-787 TTTPQWSDY
+787 TPSWGTY
-796 IISSGNGWTQSV
+796 INASGNGWTSSV

-820 AYNLKAAY
+820 AYNLRAAY

-875 FTGDKTAMKNGATAT
+875 FTGDKTAMKKGATAT

-921 KGSYGAINSGY
+921 KGSYGAINSYY

-960 GITSDLTYEELN
+960 GITSDATYEKLN
-972 DKDLKVLKFEGR
+972 DNGLTVLKFEGR
-984 LMSSLYRPT
+984 LVSSLYRPT

-1006 GANSFYRGIFVAD
+1006 EGANSFYRGIFVAGD
-1019 DFLKDRGGKILGY
+1019 YLKDRWDNILGY

-1048 LSYEEGGYR
+1048 LDHEEGGYK

-1070 NAAGLLND
+1070 NAAGLLDN
-1078 CYDAEYGRAASC
+1078 CYDDEYGRAASC
-1090 TQFSNLEVRYGF
+1090 TQFSNLDVRYGF
-1102 ARSILIFCP
+1102 ARSTLIYCP
-1111 GAKGDEL
+1111 GGNGNEL
-1118 DLNFRIRCVRDVPAN
+1118 GLHFRIRCVRDVPDG
-1133 YTFPTN
+1133 YEFPTN

>member
-1 MKKILHT
+1 M
-8 IYTCLLWMGFIGFAL
+8 
-23 SGCKDDDLAKNN
+23 DDDLVKNSGN
-35 GDVVEGVPITVNLNI
+35 VVEGVPITVNLNI

-85 FEQIVTNYGDNS
+85 FEQIVTNYGDNK
-97 SLTVDS
+97 SLEVDQ
-103 YADSEIDSYGNRRY
+103 YADSETDNDGNRRY

-143 GLTTLLKD
+143 GLTTLLKE

-164 LIAGLNKNILK
+164 LIAGLNKDILK

-191 SQMFMSGWNQN
+191 SQMFMSGWNEDVIFGTNNSITSYGTYGDQSTR
-202 VAFKTDGSVTRGDYG
+202 VA
-217 SEIDNNVIAV
+217 I

-232 MANIT
+232 MAHIT

-245 GARGTFI
+245 RAKGIFT
-252 PTSYRVYNIPTE
+252 PTSYRVYNIPTK
-264 SYLMNDKQGGKVFA
+264 SYLMNDTQGDGVFA
-278 LTSAIPGMDAK
+278 LTSAISGVEEK
-289 TGYIHTASSPIGTAQ
+289 TGYIHTASSIIGTAQ

-314 PENVQAEGSNATTG
+314 PENVQEAGTNAITG
-328 GERDVLYQQRD
+328 RNTEQLYQQRD
-339 MWESQG
+339 MWNSEG
-345 NSGAAPENKD
+345 NAGAAPEKKD
-355 WTHAP
+355 WKYAP

-369 GTYESKSTATDEHYI
+369 GTYESKSTTTGENYI

-391 HLGDFSTETGS
+391 HLGDFSATGS
-402 LKNFS
+402 LNNFS

-423 NNIVVEATTNNGE
+423 NNIVVEATTENGE
-436 KQPGAEGSIYDRAD
+436 EQPGAEGSIYDRAD

-480 NPSNNGELDE
+480 GLSDDELDE

-501 SEAMDHNKDGV
+501 SEAMDHNSDGV
-512 VNKRGSLKPYKI
+512 VNKRGSLKPYEI
-524 YADAIAQGEDAAA
+524 YVNATDPTQ
-537 KAKADILNGDMDGSA
+537 AKADILNGNMDGSS

-567 QTGTTIAAY
+567 QTGITIAAY
-576 PGMSSWAMD
+576 PGMSSWARESLDGMANSD
-585 ELGAEYGETEMVN
+585 
-598 QQFYA
+598 FYEGNA
-603 DADGKTNHGYG
+603 QGRAGY
-614 NPQNLK
+614 LM
-620 DVYDIIVAMG
+620 DVYDVIVEMG
-630 KAVRSIYNNEQ
+630 KKVKELYLSTDNTLEVDNGNYPQSAGKIM
-641 ITTGSMND
+641 ITKNGND
-649 DGIIITDA
+649 
-657 NAGTTNEPKYVARFT
+657 YVARFT

-686 GAKVS
+686 GTKVS

-704 IIAMSTKTSLDGN
+704 IIAMSTKTSPDGN

-753 NETPLYSFGEKE
+753 NETPLTYYFGKDE
-765 STTGLSDSDG
+765 STTNGLFDSDG
-775 RGNQKVLIGAST
+775 RENQKTLIGALST
-787 TTTPQWSDY
+787 PSWGTY
-796 IISSGNGWTQSV
+796 INASGNGWTSSV
-808 GTDHSTHKLTDD
+808 GTDHANHKLTG
-820 AYNLKAAY
+820 AYRTQAAY

-860 RMGIGANAISSAAKL
+860 RMGIGAEAISSAAKL
-875 FTGDKTAMKNGATAT
+875 FTGDKTTMQKG
-890 SSDGYPSAYIKD
+890 DYPSAYIKD

-921 KGSYGAINSGY
+921 KGSYGAINSDY
-932 DSSPL
+932 DPSPL

-960 GITSDLTYEELN
+960 GITSDATYEKLN
-972 DKDLKVLKFEGR
+972 DKDLTVLKFEGR
-984 LMSSLYRPT
+984 LVSSLYRPT
-993 RVSGSLDPHNEDQ
+993 RVSGSLDPHNEDE

-1019 DFLKDRGGKILGY
+1019 DFLRNRRDIILGY

-1070 NAAGLLND
+1070 NAAGLLDN
-1078 CYDAEYGRAASC
+1078 CYDDEYGRAASC
-1090 TQFSNLEVRYGF
+1090 TQFSNLNVRYGF
-1102 ARSILIFCP
+1102 ARSTLIYCP
-1111 GAKGDEL
+1111 GGNGNEL
-1118 DLNFRIRCVRDVPAN
+1118 GLHFRIRCVRDVPDG
-1133 YTFPTN
+1133 YEFPTN

>member
-1 MKKILHT
+1 MNTKRILHT
-8 IYTCLLWMGFIGFAL
+8 WSAGLLVIGAML
-23 SGCKDDDLAKNN
+23 LTLVGCMDDDLAKNN
-35 GDVVEGVPITVNLNI
+35 GDVVEGVPITVSLNL
-50 SGKAVTDVTVE
+50 SGKASTDVTVE

-85 FEQIVTNYGDNS
+85 FEQIVTNYGDNK
-97 SLTVDS
+97 SLEVDQ
-103 YADSEIDSYGNRRY
+103 YADSETDNYGNRRY

-143 GLTTLLKD
+143 GLVDLLKE
-151 VYVNKKT
+151 VYDNEKS
-158 FDEVKA
+158 FDEVKK
-164 LIAGLNKNILK
+164 LIAGLNENILK

-202 VAFKTDGSVTRGDYG
+202 VEFKTDGSVTQGDYG
-217 SEIDNNVIAV
+217 SVIDNNNNVIAV

-232 MANIT
+232 MAHIT

-245 GARGTFI
+245 RAKGIFT
-252 PTSYRVYNIPTE
+252 PTSYRVYNIPTK
-264 SYLMNDKQGGKVFA
+264 SYLMNDTQGDGVFA
-278 LTSAIPGMDAK
+278 LTSAISGVEEKID
-289 TGYIHTASSPIGTAQ
+289 YIHTASSIIGTAQ

-314 PENVQAEGSNATTG
+314 PENVQEAGTNAITG
-328 GERDVLYQQRD
+328 EDTKQLYQLRD

-369 GTYESKSTATDEHYI
+369 GTYESKSTATDEDYI

-391 HLGDFSTETGS
+391 HLGDFSATGF
-402 LKNFS
+402 LNNFS

-423 NNIVVEATTNNGE
+423 KNIVVEATTNNGE

-480 NPSNNGELDE
+480 GLSDDELDE

-501 SEAMDHNKDGV
+501 SEAMDHNSDGV
-512 VNKRGSLKPYKI
+512 VNKRGSLKPYEI
-524 YADAIAQGEDAAA
+524 YVNNSANPAQ
-537 KAKADILNGDMDGSA
+537 AKADILAGNMDGSS

-567 QTGTTIAAY
+567 QTGTDIAAY
-576 PGMSSWAMD
+576 PGMSSWARED
-585 ELGAEYGETEMVN
+585 LDGMVN
-598 QQFYA
+598 SDFYEG
-603 DADGKTNHGYG
+603 DAQGHDEY
-614 NPQNLK
+614 LM
-620 DVYDIIVAMG
+620 DVYDVIVEMG
-630 KAVRSIYNNEQ
+630 KKVKELYLSTDNTLTVNSGAYPQAAGEIM
-641 ITTGSMND
+641 ITKNGND
-649 DGIIITDA
+649 
-657 NAGTTNEPKYVARFT
+657 YVARFT

-686 GAKVS
+686 GTKVS

-736 SDRAEDSNINAF
+736 SDRAEDSNLNAF

-753 NETPLYSFGEKE
+753 NETPLTYYFGKDE
-765 STTGLSDSDG
+765 STTNGLSDSDG
-775 RGNQKVLIGAST
+775 RENQKVLIS
-787 TTTPQWSDY
+787 TTPQWSYY
-796 IISSGNGWTQSV
+796 INSSGNGWTQSV
-808 GTDHSTHKLTDD
+808 GTDHANHKLTG
-820 AYNLKAAY
+820 AYRIQAAY

-875 FTGDKTAMKNGATAT
+875 FTGDKTAMKKGATAT

-960 GITSDLTYEELN
+960 GITSDATYEKLN
-972 DKDLKVLKFEGR
+972 DKGLTVLKFEGR

-993 RVSGSLDPHNEDQ
+993 RVPDSLDPHNEDQ
-1006 GANSFYRGIFVAD
+1006 EGANSFYRGIFVAGD
-1019 DFLKDRGGKILGY
+1019 YLKDREDNILGY

-1048 LSYEEGGYR
+1048 LDHEEGGYE

-1070 NAAGLLND
+1070 NAAGLLDD
-1078 CYDAEYGRAASC
+1078 CDDVEYGRAASC
-1090 TQFSNLEVRYGF
+1090 TQFSNLDVRYGF
-1102 ARSILIFCP
+1102 ARSTLIYCP
-1111 GAKGDEL
+1111 GAKGNEL
-1118 DLNFRIRCVRDVPAN
+1118 SWRFRIRCVRDVPAG

>member
-1 MKKILHT
+1 MNKNRKNMKKILHT

-35 GDVVEGVPITVNLNI
+35 GDVVEGVPITVTMKLA
-50 SGKAVTDVTVE
+50 GTPAADVTVE

-85 FEQIVTNYGDNS
+85 FEQIVTNYGDNK
-97 SLTVDS
+97 SLEVDK
-103 YADSEIDSYGNRRY
+103 YADSETDTDGNRRY

-202 VAFKTDGSVTRGDYG
+202 VEFKTDGSVTQGDYG
-217 SEIDNNVIAV
+217 SVIDNNVIAV

-232 MANIT
+232 MAHIT

-245 GARGTFI
+245 RAKGIFT
-252 PTSYRVYNIPTE
+252 PTSYRVYNIPTK
-264 SYLMNDKQGGKVFA
+264 SYLMNDTQGDGVFA
-278 LTSAIPGMDAK
+278 LTSAISGVEEK
-289 TGYIHTASSPIGTAQ
+289 TGYIHTASSIIGTAQ

-328 GERDVLYQQRD
+328 EERDVLYQQRD
-339 MWESQG
+339 MWESEK
-345 NSGAAPENKD
+345 NAGAAPENKD

-369 GTYESKSTATDEHYI
+369 GTYESKSTATDEDYI

-391 HLGDFSTETGS
+391 HLGDFSATGS
-402 LKNFS
+402 LNNFS

-423 NNIVVEATTNNGE
+423 KNIVVEATTDNGE

-480 NPSNNGELDE
+480 GLSNDELNE

-501 SEAMDHNKDGV
+501 SEAMDHNSDGV
-512 VNKRGSLKPYKI
+512 VNKRGSLKPYEI
-524 YADAIAQGEDAAA
+524 YVNNSANPAQ
-537 KAKADILNGDMDGSA
+537 AKADILAGNMDGSA

-576 PGMSSWAMD
+576 PGMSSWAREDLDGMVNSD
-585 ELGAEYGETEMVN
+585 FYEGDAQGHAEYLM
-598 QQFYA
+598 
-603 DADGKTNHGYG
+603 
-614 NPQNLK
+614 
-620 DVYDIIVAMG
+620 DVYDVIVEMG
-630 KAVRSIYNNEQ
+630 KKVKALYLSTDNTLTVNSGAYPQAAGEIM
-641 ITTGSMND
+641 ITKNGND
-649 DGIIITDA
+649 
-657 NAGTTNEPKYVARFT
+657 YVARFT

-686 GAKVS
+686 GTKVS

-704 IIAMSTKTSLDGN
+704 IIAMSTKTSPDGN

-736 SDRAEDSNINAF
+736 SDRAEDSNLNAF

-753 NETPLYSFGEKE
+753 NETPLTYSFGKEE
-765 STTGLSDSDG
+765 STTDGLSDSDG
-775 RGNQKVLIGAST
+775 RENQKVLIGAST
-787 TTTPQWSDY
+787 TPEWSSY
-796 IISSGNGWTQSV
+796 INSSGNGWTQSV

-839 GNGKIDENEIRW
+839 GNRKIDENEIRW

-875 FTGDKTAMKNGATAT
+875 FTGDKIAMKKGATAT

-921 KGSYGAINSGY
+921 KGSYGAIDDYY

-960 GITSDLTYEELN
+960 GITSDATYEELN
-972 DKDLKVLKFEGR
+972 DKGLTVLKFEGR
-984 LMSSLYRPT
+984 LVSSLYRPT

-1006 GANSFYRGIFVAD
+1006 EGANSFYRGIFVAGD
-1019 DFLKDRGGKILGY
+1019 YLKDSHGNIEGY
-1032 TLSEITGN
+1032 TLREITGN

-1048 LSYEEGGYR
+1048 LDYEEGGYRR

-1078 CYDAEYGRAASC
+1078 CKDVEYGRAASC
-1090 TQFSNLEVRYGF
+1090 TQFSNLNVRYGF
-1102 ARSILIFCP
+1102 ARSTLIYCP
-1111 GAKGDEL
+1111 GANGNEL
-1118 DLNFRIRCVRDVPAN
+1118 DLHFRIRCVRDVPDG
-1133 YTFPTN
+1133 YEFPTN

>member
-1 MKKILHT
+1 M
-8 IYTCLLWMGFIGFAL
+8 
-23 SGCKDDDLAKNN
+23 DDDLAKNN
-35 GDVVEGVPITVNLNI
+35 GDVVEGVPITVSLNL
-50 SGKAVTDVTVE
+50 SGKASTDVTVE
-61 TRASGSNYSWLSDV
+61 TRASGSNFSWFSDV

-85 FEQIVTNYGDNS
+85 FEQIVTNYGDNK
-97 SLTVDS
+97 SLKVEQ
-103 YADSEIDSYGNRRY
+103 YADSETDNDGNRRY
-117 KVSFKSTSG
+117 EVSFQSTSG
-126 TKKLIAVAN
+126 VKNLIAVAN

-143 GLTTLLKD
+143 GLVDLLKE
-151 VYVNKKT
+151 VYDNKKS
-158 FDEVKA
+158 FDEVKE
-164 LIAGLNKNILK
+164 LIAGLNENILK

-191 SQMFMSGWNQN
+191 SQMFMSGWN
-202 VAFKTDGSVTRGDYG
+202 
-217 SEIDNNVIAV
+217 ENVIFGTNNSITSYGTYGDQSTRVAI

-252 PTSYRVYNIPTE
+252 PTSYRVYNIPTK
-264 SYLMNDKQGGKVFA
+264 SYLMNDKQGDNVFA

-314 PENVQAEGSNATTG
+314 PENVQNPGTNDTD
-328 GERDVLYQQRD
+328 GEVFNDLYQQRD
-339 MWESQG
+339 MWESEK
-345 NSGAAPENKD
+345 NAGAAPENKD

-369 GTYESKSTATDEHYI
+369 GTYESKGTATGEDYI

-391 HLGDFSTETGS
+391 HLGDFSTATGS
-402 LKNFS
+402 LNNFS

-423 NNIVVEATTNNGE
+423 NNIVVEATTDNGE
-436 KQPGAEGSIYDRAD
+436 EQPGAEGSIYDRAD

-467 YNLSNIVAELKKQ
+467 YNLSNIVTELKKQ

-501 SEAMDHNKDGV
+501 SEAMDHNSDGV
-512 VNKRGSLKPYKI
+512 VNKRGSLKPYEI
-524 YADAIAQGEDAAA
+524 YVNNSANPAQ
-537 KAKADILNGDMDGSA
+537 AKADILAGNMDGSS

-567 QTGTTIAAY
+567 QTGTDIAAY
-576 PGMSSWAMD
+576 PGMSSWARED
-585 ELGAEYGETEMVN
+585 LDGMVN
-598 QQFYA
+598 SDFYEG
-603 DADGKTNHGYG
+603 DAQSHAVY
-614 NPQNLK
+614 LM
-620 DVYDIIVAMG
+620 DVYDVIVEMG
-630 KAVRSIYNNEQ
+630 KKVKELYLSTDNTLTVNSGAYPQAAGEIM
-641 ITTGSMND
+641 ITKNGND
-649 DGIIITDA
+649 
-657 NAGTTNEPKYVARFT
+657 YVARFT

-686 GAKVS
+686 GTKVS

-704 IIAMSTKTSLDGN
+704 IIAMSTETSPDGN

-736 SDRAEDSNINAF
+736 SDRAEDSNLNAF

-753 NETPLYSFGEKE
+753 NETPLTYSFGKEE
-765 STTGLSDSDG
+765 STTDELSDSDG
-775 RGNQKVLIGAST
+775 RENQKVLIGAST
-787 TTTPQWSDY
+787 TPQWSNY
-796 IISSGNGWTQSV
+796 IKSSGNGWTQSV

-875 FTGDKTAMKNGATAT
+875 FTGDKTAMKKGTTAT

-960 GITSDLTYEELN
+960 GITSDATYEKLN
-972 DKDLKVLKFEGR
+972 DKGLTVLKFEGR

-993 RVSGSLDPHNEDQ
+993 RVPDSLDPHNEDQ
-1006 GANSFYRGIFVAD
+1006 EGANSFYRGIFVAGD
-1019 DFLKDRGGKILGY
+1019 YLKDREDNILGY

-1048 LSYEEGGYR
+1048 LDHEEGGYE

-1070 NAAGLLND
+1070 NAAGLLDN
-1078 CYDAEYGRAASC
+1078 CYDDEYGRAASC
-1090 TQFSNLEVRYGF
+1090 TQFSNLDVRYGF
-1102 ARSILIFCP
+1102 ARSTLIYCP
-1111 GAKGDEL
+1111 GAKGNEL
-1118 DLNFRIRCVRDVPAN
+1118 SWRFRIRCVRDVPAG

>member
-1 MKKILHT
+1 MFAGAM
-8 IYTCLLWMGFIGFAL
+8 LLTL
-23 SGCKDDDLAKNN
+23 VGCMDDDLVKKN

-103 YADSEIDSYGNRRY
+103 YADSEIDSNGNRRY
-117 KVSFKSTSG
+117 TVSFKSTSG
-126 TKKLIAVAN
+126 IKKLIAVAN

-164 LIAGLNKNILK
+164 LIAGLNKDILK

-202 VAFKTDGSVTRGDYG
+202 VEFKTDGSVTQGNYG
-217 SEIDNNVIAV
+217 SVIDNNVIAV
-227 QMYRS
+227 QIYRS

-252 PTSYRVYNIPTE
+252 PTSYRVYNIPTK
-264 SYLMNDKQGGKVFA
+264 SYLMNDKQGDNVFA

-314 PENVQAEGSNATTG
+314 PENVQNPGTIDTD
-328 GERDVLYQQRD
+328 GEVFNDLYQQRD
-339 MWESQG
+339 MW
-345 NSGAAPENKD
+345 NSEENAGAAPEKKD
-355 WTHAP
+355 WKYAP

-369 GTYESKSTATDEHYI
+369 GTYESKSTATDEDYI

-391 HLGDFSTETGS
+391 HLGDFSATGS
-402 LKNFS
+402 LNNFS

-423 NNIVVEATTNNGE
+423 DNIVVEATTDNGE
-436 KQPGAEGSIYDRAD
+436 EQPGAEGSIYDR
-450 TEYAY
+450 TGMKYAY

-467 YNLSNIVAELKKQ
+467 YNLSNIVTELKKQ

-501 SEAMDHNKDGV
+501 SEAMDHNSDGV
-512 VNKRGSLKPYKI
+512 VNKRGSLKPYEI
-524 YADAIAQGEDAAA
+524 YVNATDPTQ
-537 KAKADILNGDMDGSA
+537 AKADILNGNMDGSS

-576 PGMSSWAMD
+576 PGMSSWARESLDGMANSD
-585 ELGAEYGETEMVN
+585 FYEGNAQGRAEYLM
-598 QQFYA
+598 
-603 DADGKTNHGYG
+603 
-614 NPQNLK
+614 
-620 DVYDIIVAMG
+620 DVYDVIVEMG
-630 KAVRSIYNNEQ
+630 KKVKELYLSTDNTLEVDNGNYPQSAGKIM
-641 ITTGSMND
+641 ITKNGND
-649 DGIIITDA
+649 
-657 NAGTTNEPKYVARFT
+657 YVARFT

-686 GAKVS
+686 GTKVS

-704 IIAMSTKTSLDGN
+704 IIAMSTKTSPDGN

-736 SDRAEDSNINAF
+736 SDRAEDSNLNAF

-753 NETPLYSFGEKE
+753 NETPLTYSFGKEE
-765 STTGLSDSDG
+765 STTDGLSDSDG
-775 RGNQKVLIGAST
+775 RENQKVLIGAST
-787 TTTPQWSDY
+787 TPQWSYY
-796 IISSGNGWTQSV
+796 INSSGNGWTQSV

-820 AYNLKAAY
+820 AYNLRAAY

-860 RMGIGANAISSAAKL
+860 RMGIGAEAISSAAKL
-875 FTGDKTAMKNGATAT
+875 FTGDKTTMQKG
-890 SSDGYPSAYIKD
+890 DYPSAYIKD

-921 KGSYGAINSGY
+921 KGSYGAINSDY
-932 DSSPL
+932 DGSPL

-960 GITSDLTYEELN
+960 GITSDATYEKLN
-972 DKDLKVLKFEGR
+972 DNGLTVLKFEGR
-984 LMSSLYRPT
+984 LVSSLYRPT
-993 RVSGSLDPHNEDQ
+993 RVSGSLDPHNEDE
-1006 GANSFYRGIFVAD
+1006 GANSFYRGIFVAG
-1019 DFLKDRGGKILGY
+1019 DFLKDRRDNILGY

-1048 LSYEEGGYR
+1048 LYHEEGGYE

-1070 NAAGLLND
+1070 NAAGLLDD
-1078 CYDAEYGRAASC
+1078 CDDVEYGRAASC
-1090 TQFSNLEVRYGF
+1090 TQFSNLDVRYGF
-1102 ARSILIFCP
+1102 ARSTLIYCP
-1111 GAKGDEL
+1111 GGNGNEL
-1118 DLNFRIRCVRDVPAN
+1118 SLRFRIRCVRDVPAG

>member
-8 IYTCLLWMGFIGFAL
+8 IYIRLLLVGFVAFTL
-23 SGCKDDDLAKNN
+23 TSCMDDDLVKNSGN
-35 GDVVEGVPITVNLNI
+35 VVEGVPITVNLNI
-50 SGKAVTDVTVE
+50 SGKAATDVAVE

-85 FEQIVTNYGDNS
+85 FEQIVTNYGDNK
-97 SLTVDS
+97 SLEVDQ
-103 YADSEIDSYGNRRY
+103 YADSETDNDGNRRY

-143 GLTTLLKD
+143 GLVDLLKE
-151 VYVNKKT
+151 VYDKKKS
-158 FDEVKA
+158 FDEVKE
-164 LIAGLNKNILK
+164 LIAGLNENILK

-202 VAFKTDGSVTRGDYG
+202 VEFKTDGSVTQGDYG
-217 SEIDNNVIAV
+217 SVIDNNVIAV

-232 MANIT
+232 MAHIT

-245 GARGTFI
+245 GAKGTFT
-252 PTSYRVYNIPTE
+252 PTSYRVYNIP
-264 SYLMNDKQGGKVFA
+264 SKGYLMNDTLGDRVFA
-278 LTSAIPGMDAK
+278 LTFAIPGMDVK

-314 PENVQAEGSNATTG
+314 PENVQAEGSNAKTG

-339 MWESQG
+339 MWESKK
-345 NSGAAPENKD
+345 NAGAAPENKD

-369 GTYESKSTATDEHYI
+369 GTYESKSTATDEDYI

-391 HLGDFSTETGS
+391 HLGDFSATGF
-402 LKNFS
+402 LNNFS

-423 NNIVVEATTNNGE
+423 KNIVVEATTNNGE

-467 YNLSNIVAELKKQ
+467 YNLSNIVAELKKKGL
-480 NPSNNGELDE
+480 SDDELDE

-501 SEAMDHNKDGV
+501 SEAMDHNSDGV
-512 VNKRGSLKPYKI
+512 VNKRGSLKPYEI
-524 YADAIAQGEDAAA
+524 YVNNPTNPAEA
-537 KAKADILNGDMDGSA
+537 KAAILDGNMDGSSS
-552 TPTKGFDYKWIEFWP
+552 PTKGFDYKWIEFWP
-567 QTGTTIAAY
+567 QTGTDIATY
-576 PGMSSWAMD
+576 PGMSSWARESLDGMANSD
-585 ELGAEYGETEMVN
+585 FYEGNAQGHAEYLM
-598 QQFYA
+598 
-603 DADGKTNHGYG
+603 
-614 NPQNLK
+614 
-620 DVYDIIVAMG
+620 DVYDVIVEMG
-630 KAVRSIYNNEQ
+630 KKVKELYLSTNNTLVVNTGNYPKNVGEIM
-641 ITTGSMND
+641 ITKND
-649 DGIIITDA
+649 ND
-657 NAGTTNEPKYVARFT
+657 YVARFT

-686 GAKVS
+686 GTKVS

-704 IIAMSTKTSLDGN
+704 IIAMSTKTSPDGN

-736 SDRAEDSNINAF
+736 SDRAEDSNLNAF

-753 NETPLYSFGEKE
+753 NETPLTYSFGKKE
-765 STTGLSDSDG
+765 STTDGLSDSDG
-775 RGNQKVLIGAST
+775 RENQKVLIGAST
-787 TTTPQWSDY
+787 MPQWSYY
-796 IISSGNGWTQSV
+796 INSSGNGWTQSV

-820 AYNLKAAY
+820 AYNLRAAY

-875 FTGDKTAMKNGATAT
+875 FTGDKTAMKKGATAT

-921 KGSYGAINSGY
+921 KGSYGAINSYY

-960 GITSDLTYEELN
+960 GITSDATYEKLN
-972 DKDLKVLKFEGR
+972 DNGLTVLKFEGR
-984 LMSSLYRPT
+984 LVSSLYRPT
-993 RVSGSLDPHNEDQ
+993 RVSGSLDPHNEDE

-1019 DFLKDRGGKILGY
+1019 DFLRDRWDNILGY

-1057 NWRVPNLVELSAM
+1057 KNWRVPNLVELSAM
-1070 NAAGLLND
+1070 NAAGLLDD
-1078 CYDAEYGRAASC
+1078 CEDVEYGRAASC
-1090 TQFSNLEVRYGF
+1090 TQFSNLDVRYGF
-1102 ARSILIFCP
+1102 ARSTLIYCP
-1111 GAKGDEL
+1111 GGNGNEL
-1118 DLNFRIRCVRDVPAN
+1118 GLHFRIRCVRDVPDG
-1133 YTFPTN
+1133 YEFPTN

>member
-1 MKKILHT
+1 MNTKRILHT
-8 IYTCLLWMGFIGFAL
+8 WSASLLVIGAML
-23 SGCKDDDLAKNN
+23 LTLVGCMDDDLAKNN
-35 GDVVEGVPITVNLNI
+35 NNAVEGVPITVNLNI
-50 SGKAVTDVTVE
+50 SGKAATDVAVE

-85 FEQIVTNYGDNS
+85 FEQIVTNYGDNK
-97 SLTVDS
+97 SLEVDK
-103 YADSEIDSYGNRRY
+103 YADSETDTDGNRRY

-164 LIAGLNKNILK
+164 LIAGLNKDILK

-202 VAFKTDGSVTRGDYG
+202 VEFKTDGSVTRGDYG
-217 SEIDNNVIAV
+217 SVIDNNVIAV

-232 MANIT
+232 MAHIT

-245 GARGTFI
+245 RAKGIFT
-252 PTSYRVYNIPTE
+252 PTSYRVYNIPTK
-264 SYLMNDKQGGKVFA
+264 SYLMNDTQGDGVFA
-278 LTSAIPGMDAK
+278 LTSEIPGMDAK

-314 PENVQAEGSNATTG
+314 PENVQEAGTNAITG
-328 GERDVLYQQRD
+328 EDTEQLYQLRD
-339 MWESQG
+339 MWNSEG
-345 NSGAAPENKD
+345 NAGAAPENKD

-369 GTYESKSTATDEHYI
+369 GTYESKSTTTGENYI

-402 LKNFS
+402 LNNFS

-416 NVQVLGV
+416 DVQVLGV
-423 NNIVVEATTNNGE
+423 KNIVVEATTDNVE

-480 NPSNNGELDE
+480 GLSVDELDE

-501 SEAMDHNKDGV
+501 SEAMDHNSDGV

-524 YADAIAQGEDAAA
+524 YADAIAQGKDAAE
-537 KAKADILNGDMDGSA
+537 AKADILNGDMDGSA

-576 PGMSSWAMD
+576 PGMSSWARESLDGMANSD
-585 ELGAEYGETEMVN
+585 FYEGNAQGRAEYLM
-598 QQFYA
+598 
-603 DADGKTNHGYG
+603 
-614 NPQNLK
+614 
-620 DVYDIIVAMG
+620 DVYDVIVEMG
-630 KAVRSIYNNEQ
+630 KKVKALYLSTDNTLTVNSGAYPQAAGEIM
-641 ITTGSMND
+641 ITKNGND
-649 DGIIITDA
+649 
-657 NAGTTNEPKYVARFT
+657 YVARFT
-672 AFVNEYYYLRHPLT
+672 AFVNEYFYLRHPLT
-686 GAKVS
+686 GTKVS

-704 IIAMSTKTSLDGN
+704 IIAMSTETSSDGN

-753 NETPLYSFGEKE
+753 NETPLYSFGKEE
-765 STTGLSDSDG
+765 STTDGLSDSDG

-787 TTTPQWSDY
+787 TPQWSDY
-796 IISSGNGWTQSV
+796 INSSGNGWTQSV

-820 AYNLKAAY
+820 AYKFKEAY

-875 FTGDKTAMKNGATAT
+875 FTGDKTAMKKGTTAT

-947 PSGKEGQDISSIT
+947 PSGKEGQDISSIR
-960 GITSDLTYEELN
+960 GITSDATYEKLN
-972 DKDLKVLKFEGR
+972 DKGLTVLKFEGR
-984 LMSSLYRPT
+984 LMSILYRPT

-1019 DFLKDRGGKILGY
+1019 DFLKDSGGNILGY

-1070 NAAGLLND
+1070 NAVGLLKD
-1078 CYDAEYGRAASC
+1078 CTDTDYGRAASC
-1090 TQFSNLEVRYGF
+1090 TQFSNLNVRYGF
-1102 ARSILIFCP
+1102 ARSTLIYCP
-1111 GAKGDEL
+1111 GAKGNEL
-1118 DLNFRIRCVRDVPAN
+1118 SLHFRIRCVRDVPAG

>member
-8 IYTCLLWMGFIGFAL
+8 IYTGFSAVVVIAL
-23 SGCKDDDLAKNN
+23 TLASCIDDELVKNN
-35 GDVVEGVPITVNLNI
+35 NVVEGVPITVTMNL
-50 SGKAVTDVTVE
+50 SGKAAVDVTVE
-61 TRASGSNYSWLSDV
+61 TKASGSNFSLLSDL

-103 YADSEIDSYGNRRY
+103 YADSETDSDGNRRY
-117 KVSFKSTSG
+117 TVSFKSTSG

-143 GLTTLLKD
+143 GLVALLTD
-151 VYVNKKT
+151 VYTSRKS

-164 LIAGLNKNILK
+164 LIAGLNEDILK
-175 QAASEDGV
+175 QADGEDGV

-191 SQMFMSGWNQN
+191 SQMFMSGWN
-202 VAFKTDGSVTRGDYG
+202 
-217 SEIDNNVIAV
+217 ENVIFGTNNSITSYGTYGDQSTMVAI

-252 PTSYRVYNIPTE
+252 PTSYRVYNIPTK
-264 SYLMNDKQGGKVFA
+264 SYLMNDKQGDNVFA

-314 PENVQAEGSNATTG
+314 PENVQEAGTNAITG
-328 GERDVLYQQRD
+328 GNTEQLYQQRD
-339 MWESQG
+339 MWNSEG
-345 NSGAAPENKD
+345 NAGAAPEKKD
-355 WTHAP
+355 WKYAP

-369 GTYESKSTATDEHYI
+369 GTYESKSTTTGENYI

-391 HLGDFSTETGS
+391 HLGDFSATGS
-402 LKNFS
+402 LNNFS

-423 NNIVVEATTNNGE
+423 NNIVVEATTDNGE
-436 KQPGAEGSIYDRAD
+436 EQPGAEGSIYDRTG

-467 YNLSNIVAELKKQ
+467 YNLSNIVAELQKQ
-480 NPSNNGELDE
+480 NLSDDELDE

-501 SEAMDHNKDGV
+501 SEAMDHNANGV
-512 VNKRGSLKPYKI
+512 VNKRGSLRPYKI
-524 YADAIAQGEDAAA
+524 YADAIARGEDAAA
-537 KAKADILNGDMDGSA
+537 EAKADILNGDMDGSA

-576 PGMSSWAMD
+576 PGISSWAMD
-585 ELGAEYGETEMVN
+585 DLTAEYGESQMVN

-603 DADGKTNHGYG
+603 GADGKTNHGNG
-614 NPQNLK
+614 DPQNLK

-630 KAVRSIYNNEQ
+630 KAVKSIYNNGQ

-649 DGIIITDA
+649 DGIIIT
-657 NAGTTNEPKYVARFT
+657 NTGTSYSPKYVARFT

-686 GAKVS
+686 GAKLS
-691 MWSVMTNKIPREM
+691 MWAVMTNKIPREM
-704 IIAMSTKTSLDGN
+704 IIAMSTETSSDGN

-753 NETPLYSFGEKE
+753 NETPLTYYFGKDE
-765 STTGLSDSDG
+765 STTDGLSDSDG
-775 RGNQKVLIGAST
+775 RENQKTLIGASS
-787 TTTPQWSDY
+787 TPSWSYY
-796 IISSGNGWTQSV
+796 INSNRNGWTSSV
-808 GTDHSTHKLTDD
+808 GTDHANHKLTG
-820 AYNLKAAY
+820 AYKQAAY

-860 RMGIGANAISSAAKL
+860 RMGIGAKAISSAAKL
-875 FTGDKTAMKNGATAT
+875 FTGDKTTMQK
-890 SSDGYPSAYIKD
+890 DDYPSAYIKD

-921 KGSYGAINSGY
+921 KGSYGAINSYY
-932 DSSPL
+932 DGSPL
-937 PIRCIRVLPS
+937 PIRCIRDLPS
-947 PSGKEGQDISSIT
+947 PSGRDNQDISSID
-960 GITSDLTYEELN
+960 GVNSDPTYEKLT
-972 DKDLKVLKFEGR
+972 DKKSGLTVLKFEGR
-984 LMSSLYRPT
+984 LVPILYRPT
-993 RVSGSLDPHNEDQ
+993 RVPGSLDPHNED
-1006 GANSFYRGIFVAD
+1006 GDPNLFYRGIFVAGD
-1019 DFLKDRGGKILGY
+1019 YLKDSRGNIEGY
-1032 TLSEITGN
+1032 TLREITGN
-1040 GSTMNNPC
+1040 GVAMNNPC
-1048 LSYEEGGYR
+1048 FEHEEGGYE

-1070 NAAGLLND
+1070 NAVGLLD
-1078 CYDAEYGRAASC
+1078 RCSDTDYGRAASC
-1090 TQFSNLEVRYGF
+1090 TQFSNLNVRYGF
-1102 ARSILIFCP
+1102 ARSTLIYCP
-1111 GAKGDEL
+1111 GAADDE
-1118 DLNFRIRCVRDVPAN
+1118 FERRYRIRCVRDVPDGYEFPAN
-1133 YTFPTN
+1133 

>member
-8 IYTCLLWMGFIGFAL
+8 IYTCLLWMGFVCFAL
-23 SGCKDDDLAKNN
+23 SGCKDDDLVKNN
-35 GDVVEGVPITVNLNI
+35 SDVVEGVPITVNLNI
-50 SGKAVTDVTVE
+50 SGKAATDVTVE

-85 FEQIVTNYGDNS
+85 FEQIVTNYGEYNS
-97 SLTVDS
+97 LEVED
-103 YADSEIDSYGNRRY
+103 YAASVTDQDGNRRY

-143 GLTTLLKD
+143 GLTTLLKE

-164 LIAGLNKNILK
+164 LIAGLNKDILK

-202 VAFKTDGSVTRGDYG
+202 VEFKTDGSVMQGAYG
-217 SEIDNNVIAV
+217 SVIDNNVIAV
-227 QMYRS
+227 HMYRS
-232 MANIT
+232 MAHIT

-245 GARGTFI
+245 RAKGIFT
-252 PTSYRVYNIPTE
+252 PTSYRVYNIPTK
-264 SYLMNDKQGGKVFA
+264 SYLMNDKQGDNVFA

-314 PENVQAEGSNATTG
+314 PENVQEAGTNAITG
-328 GERDVLYQQRD
+328 GNTEQLYQQRD
-339 MWESQG
+339 MWNSEG
-345 NSGAAPENKD
+345 NAGAAPEKKD
-355 WTHAP
+355 WKYAP

-369 GTYESKSTATDEHYI
+369 GTYESKSTTTGENYI

-391 HLGDFSTETGS
+391 HLGDFSATGS
-402 LKNFS
+402 LNNFS

-423 NNIVVEATTNNGE
+423 KNIVVEATTNNGE

-501 SEAMDHNKDGV
+501 SEAMDHNSDGV

-524 YADAIAQGEDAAA
+524 YADAIAQGKDAAEA
-537 KAKADILNGDMDGSA
+537 KANILNGDMDGRV

-585 ELGAEYGETEMVN
+585 ELGAEYGETKMVN

-603 DADGKTNHGYG
+603 GADGITNNG
-614 NPQNLK
+614 NGDPKNLK
-620 DVYDIIVAMG
+620 DVYDVIVAMG
-630 KAVRSIYNNEQ
+630 KAVKSIYNNGQ

-649 DGIIITDA
+649 DGIIIT
-657 NAGTTNEPKYVARFT
+657 NTGTSSSPKYVARFT

-686 GAKVS
+686 GTKVS

-736 SDRAEDSNINAF
+736 SDRAEDSNLNAF

-753 NETPLYSFGEKE
+753 NETPTYYFDKEE
-765 STTGLSDSDG
+765 STRDGLSDSDG
-775 RGNQKVLIGAST
+775 RENQKVLIGAST
-787 TTTPQWSDY
+787 TPQWSNY
-796 IISSGNGWTQSV
+796 INSSGNGWTQSV

-875 FTGDKTAMKNGATAT
+875 FTGDKTAMKKGATAT
-890 SSDGYPSAYIKD
+890 SPDGYPSAYIKD

-921 KGSYGAINSGY
+921 KGSYGAINSYY

-960 GITSDLTYEELN
+960 GITSDATYEKLN
-972 DKDLKVLKFEGR
+972 DKGLTVLKFEGR
-984 LMSSLYRPT
+984 LVSSLYRPT
-993 RVSGSLDPHNEDQ
+993 RVSGSLDPHNEDE

-1019 DFLKDRGGKILGY
+1019 DFLRDRWDNILGY

-1057 NWRVPNLVELSAM
+1057 KNWRVPNLVELSAM
-1070 NAAGLLND
+1070 NAAGLLDD
-1078 CYDAEYGRAASC
+1078 CEDVEYGRAASC
-1090 TQFSNLEVRYGF
+1090 TQFSNLDVRYGF
-1102 ARSILIFCP
+1102 ARSTLIYCP
-1111 GAKGDEL
+1111 GGNGNEL
-1118 DLNFRIRCVRDVPAN
+1118 GLHFRIRCVRDVPDG
-1133 YTFPTN
+1133 YEFPTN

>member
-1 MKKILHT
+1 M
-8 IYTCLLWMGFIGFAL
+8 
-23 SGCKDDDLAKNN
+23 
-35 GDVVEGVPITVNLNI
+35 
-50 SGKAVTDVTVE
+50 
-61 TRASGSNYSWLSDV
+61 
-75 VICVFHGDGS
+75 
-85 FEQIVTNYGDNS
+85 
-97 SLTVDS
+97 
-103 YADSEIDSYGNRRY
+103 
-117 KVSFKSTSG
+117 
-126 TKKLIAVAN
+126 
-135 VADGGYWE
+135 
-143 GLTTLLKD
+143 
-151 VYVNKKT
+151 
-158 FDEVKA
+158 
-164 LIAGLNKNILK
+164 
-175 QAASEDGV
+175 
-183 PPFSIASS
+183 
-191 SQMFMSGWNQN
+191 
-202 VAFKTDGSVTRGDYG
+202 
-217 SEIDNNVIAV
+217 
-227 QMYRS
+227 
-232 MANIT
+232 
-237 FNIAAAPE
+237 
-245 GARGTFI
+245 
-252 PTSYRVYNIPTE
+252 
-264 SYLMNDKQGGKVFA
+264 
-278 LTSAIPGMDAK
+278 
-289 TGYIHTASSPIGTAQ
+289 
-304 GGNYSFNFYM
+304 
-314 PENVQAEGSNATTG
+314 
-328 GERDVLYQQRD
+328 
-339 MWESQG
+339 
-345 NSGAAPENKD
+345 
-355 WTHAP
+355 
-360 DQSTFVVIS
+360 
-369 GTYESKSTATDEHYI
+369 
-384 GNVEYTI
+384 
-391 HLGDFSTETGS
+391 
-402 LKNFS
+402 
-407 VERNVSYTY
+407 
-416 NVQVLGV
+416 
-423 NNIVVEATTNNGE
+423 
-436 KQPGAEGSIYDRAD
+436 RAD

-501 SEAMDHNKDGV
+501 SEAMDHNNDGV
-512 VNKRGSLKPYKI
+512 VNKRGSLRPYKI
-524 YADAIAQGEDAAA
+524 YAGAIAQGEDAAA

-614 NPQNLK
+614 DPKNLK

-630 KAVRSIYNNEQ
+630 KAVKSIYNNNGQ

-649 DGIIITDA
+649 DGIIIT
-657 NAGTTNEPKYVARFT
+657 NTGTSYSPKYVARFT

-753 NETPLYSFGEKE
+753 NETPLYSFGKKE
-765 STTGLSDSDG
+765 STTDGLSDSDG
-775 RGNQKVLIGAST
+775 RENQKVLIGAST

-875 FTGDKTAMKNGATAT
+875 FTGDKTTMQKG
-890 SSDGYPSAYIKD
+890 DYPSAYIKD

-921 KGSYGAINSGY
+921 KGSYGAINSDY
-932 DSSPL
+932 DGSPL

-947 PSGKEGQDISSIT
+947 PSGRDNQDISSID
-960 GITSDLTYEELN
+960 GVNSDPTYEELT
-972 DKDLKVLKFEGR
+972 DKKSGLTVLKFEGR
-984 LMSSLYRPT
+984 LVPSLYRPT
-993 RVSGSLDPHNEDQ
+993 RVPGSLDPHNEDE
-1006 GANSFYRGIFVAD
+1006 GANSFYRGIFVAGD
-1019 DFLKDRGGKILGY
+1019 YLKDPSGSIEGY
-1032 TLSEITGN
+1032 TLFEITGN
-1040 GSTMNNPC
+1040 GFTMNNPC
-1048 LSYEEGGYR
+1048 LDHEEGGYK

-1070 NAAGLLND
+1070 NAVGLLKD
-1078 CYDAEYGRAASC
+1078 CTDTNYGRAASC
-1090 TQFSNLEVRYGF
+1090 TQFSNLNVRYGF
-1102 ARSILIFCP
+1102 ARSTLIYCP
-1111 GAKGDEL
+1111 GAADDE
-1118 DLNFRIRCVRDVPAN
+1118 FERRYRIRCVRDVPDG
-1133 YTFPTN
+1133 YEFPTN

>member
-1 MKKILHT
+1 M
-8 IYTCLLWMGFIGFAL
+8 
-23 SGCKDDDLAKNN
+23 DDDLVKNSGN
-35 GDVVEGVPITVNLNI
+35 VVEGVPITVNLNI

-103 YADSEIDSYGNRRY
+103 YVDSEIDSDGNRRY

-164 LIAGLNKNILK
+164 LIAGLNKGILK

-202 VAFKTDGSVTRGDYG
+202 VEFKTDGSVTQGDYG
-217 SEIDNNVIAV
+217 SVIDNNVIAV

-232 MANIT
+232 MAHIT

-245 GARGTFI
+245 RAKGIFT
-252 PTSYRVYNIPTE
+252 PTSYRVYNIPTK
-264 SYLMNDKQGGKVFA
+264 SYLMNDTQGDGVFA
-278 LTSAIPGMDAK
+278 LTSAISGVEEK
-289 TGYIHTASSPIGTAQ
+289 TGYIHTASSIIGTAQ

-328 GERDVLYQQRD
+328 EERDVLYQQRD
-339 MWESQG
+339 MWESEK
-345 NSGAAPENKD
+345 NAGAAPENKD

-369 GTYESKSTATDEHYI
+369 GTYESKSTATDEDYI

-391 HLGDFSTETGS
+391 HLGDFSATGS
-402 LKNFS
+402 LNNFS

-423 NNIVVEATTNNGE
+423 NNIVVEATTDNVE

-480 NPSNNGELDE
+480 DLSDDELDE

-501 SEAMDHNKDGV
+501 SEAMDHNSDGV

-585 ELGAEYGETEMVN
+585 ELGAEYGETKMVN

-603 DADGKTNHGYG
+603 DADGKTDHGYG
-614 NPQNLK
+614 DPQNLK

-630 KAVRSIYNNEQ
+630 KAVKSIYNNNGQ

-649 DGIIITDA
+649 DGIIIT
-657 NAGTTNEPKYVARFT
+657 NTGTSYSPKYVARFT

-686 GAKVS
+686 GTKVS

-704 IIAMSTKTSLDGN
+704 IIAMSTETSSDGN

-753 NETPLYSFGEKE
+753 NETPLFSFGKEE
-765 STTGLSDSDG
+765 STTDGLFDSDG
-775 RGNQKVLIGAST
+775 RENQKVLIGAS
-787 TTTPQWSDY
+787 TTPQWSDY

-875 FTGDKTAMKNGATAT
+875 FTGDKTAMKKG
-890 SSDGYPSAYIKD
+890 DYPSAYIKD

-921 KGSYGAINSGY
+921 KGSYGAIDSDY

-960 GITSDLTYEELN
+960 GITSDATYEELN
-972 DKDLKVLKFEGR
+972 DKGLTVLKFEGR

-1019 DFLKDRGGKILGY
+1019 DFLKDRGGNILGY

-1070 NAAGLLND
+1070 NAVGLLKD
-1078 CYDAEYGRAASC
+1078 CTDTNYGRAASC
-1090 TQFSNLEVRYGF
+1090 TQFSNLNVRYGF
-1102 ARSILIFCP
+1102 ARSTLIYCP
-1111 GAKGDEL
+1111 GAADNESERRY
-1118 DLNFRIRCVRDVPAN
+1118 RIRCVRDVPDG
-1133 YTFPTN
+1133 YEFPTN

>member
-1 MKKILHT
+1 LFAGAM
-8 IYTCLLWMGFIGFAL
+8 LLTL
-23 SGCKDDDLAKNN
+23 VGCMDDDLVKKN

-103 YADSEIDSYGNRRY
+103 YADSEIDSNGNRRY
-117 KVSFKSTSG
+117 TVSFKSTSG
-126 TKKLIAVAN
+126 IKKLIAVAN

-164 LIAGLNKNILK
+164 LIAGLNKDILK

-202 VAFKTDGSVTRGDYG
+202 VEFKTDGSVTQGNYG
-217 SEIDNNVIAV
+217 SVIDHNVIAV

-252 PTSYRVYNIPTE
+252 PTSYRVYNIPTK
-264 SYLMNDKQGGKVFA
+264 SYLMNDKQGDNVFA

-314 PENVQAEGSNATTG
+314 PENVQNPGTIDTD
-328 GERDVLYQQRD
+328 GEVFNDLYQQRD
-339 MWESQG
+339 MW
-345 NSGAAPENKD
+345 NSEENAGAAPEKKD
-355 WTHAP
+355 WKYAP

-369 GTYESKSTATDEHYI
+369 GTYESKSTATDEDYI

-391 HLGDFSTETGS
+391 HLGDFSATGS
-402 LKNFS
+402 LNNFS

-423 NNIVVEATTNNGE
+423 DNIVVEATTDNGE
-436 KQPGAEGSIYDRAD
+436 EQPGAEGSIYDR
-450 TEYAY
+450 TGMKYAY

-467 YNLSNIVAELKKQ
+467 YNLSNIVTELKKQ

-501 SEAMDHNKDGV
+501 SEAMDHNSDGV
-512 VNKRGSLKPYKI
+512 VNKRGSLKPYEI
-524 YADAIAQGEDAAA
+524 YVNATDPTQ
-537 KAKADILNGDMDGSA
+537 AKADILNGNMDGSS

-576 PGMSSWAMD
+576 PGMSSWARESLDGMANSD
-585 ELGAEYGETEMVN
+585 FYEGNAQGRAEYLM
-598 QQFYA
+598 
-603 DADGKTNHGYG
+603 
-614 NPQNLK
+614 
-620 DVYDIIVAMG
+620 DVYDVIVEMG
-630 KAVRSIYNNEQ
+630 KKVKELYLSTDNTLEVDNGNYPQSAGKIM
-641 ITTGSMND
+641 ITKNGND
-649 DGIIITDA
+649 
-657 NAGTTNEPKYVARFT
+657 YVARFT

-686 GAKVS
+686 GTKVS

-704 IIAMSTKTSLDGN
+704 IIAMSTKTSPDGN

-736 SDRAEDSNINAF
+736 SDRAEDSNTNAF

-753 NETPLYSFGEKE
+753 NETPLTYYFGKDE
-765 STTGLSDSDG
+765 STTNGLSDSDG
-775 RGNQKVLIGAST
+775 RENQKTLIGALST
-787 TTTPQWSDY
+787 PSWDTY
-796 IISSGNGWTQSV
+796 INASGNGWTSSV
-808 GTDHSTHKLTDD
+808 GTDHANHKLTG
-820 AYNLKAAY
+820 AYCKQTAY

-875 FTGDKTAMKNGATAT
+875 FTGDKTAMKKGATAT

-921 KGSYGAINSGY
+921 KGSYGAINSDY
-932 DSSPL
+932 DGSPL

-960 GITSDLTYEELN
+960 GITSDATYEKLN
-972 DKDLKVLKFEGR
+972 DNGLTVLKFEGR
-984 LMSSLYRPT
+984 LVSSLYRPT

-1006 GANSFYRGIFVAD
+1006 EGANSFYRGIFVAGD
-1019 DFLKDRGGKILGY
+1019 YLKDSRGNIEGY
-1032 TLSEITGN
+1032 TLREITGN

-1048 LSYEEGGYR
+1048 SDHKEGGYE

-1070 NAAGLLND
+1070 NAVGLLKD
-1078 CYDAEYGRAASC
+1078 CTDTDYGRAASC
-1090 TQFSNLEVRYGF
+1090 TQFSNLDVRYGF
-1102 ARSILIFCP
+1102 ARSTLIYCP
-1111 GAKGDEL
+1111 GAKGNEL
-1118 DLNFRIRCVRDVPAN
+1118 GLHFRIRCVRDVPDG
-1133 YTFPTN
+1133 YEFPTN